1 MALYEI
7 NLKVYVNYDG
17 TLYNKGSKNVL
28 RPIYKLSNAVY
39 KLSLI
44 TPIAPTN
51 VLYASFQKA
60 DGTKTTQQLM
70 AYDGIEVVDG
80 NNWNVYTLNINNN
93 ITNVS
98 EKQRDNSLSFD
109 FNVSDGKST
118 PALLNTEPIV
128 VKCQY
133 SIIGQEVEVSQSDLD
148 QILASVMATLKNR
161 DKDKVFSV
169 AFLPSV
175 VEDETDDNYNV
186 GYVYLLNGK
195 YTAIT
200 EIPETPDPN
209 VAYLW
214 NGETRTTA
222 PILVKGK
229 YYRFKDSAWQ
239 ELVNYSQN
247 KGNIYR
253 AVKGGYAE
261 IARGIEY
268 INALMTDVENIKN
281 ALGDTSQIPSG
292 STITSLVL
300 QNVSDITK
308 LKNDVLDLGALIEQ
322 NQNQISTINQSI
334 ESINNQL
341 GSLSQRLTTSEND
354 IVSLTNS
361 LNQIG
366 SSVMENTESIASLQG
381 SKLNKDFSD
390 IAIGNTIADNDYVI
404 VNSGG
409 VSYKIVF
416 SKLKELIGSGGGVN
430 HYKGDFISYEALVQA
445 VPVGEPGDYA
455 FVNTDNELIMYIWD
469 SDDNTWK
476 ETTHGQYVS
485 TATFAEFQQGLITNG
500 TIVANTASNY
510 YTANGNKNIESEF
523 NTVNSSINQVKKA
536 AKGKLTATI
545 EIHPTDTV
553 LSDSDYALY
562 KQNPYGTTIVEVG
575 VDIDVCYRCYRCF
588 EDAFNLFIA
597 TGFISEGK
605 IEALYFESTS
615 PHTITR
621 QTTKLDVPS
630 DVRDAV
636 NHSISINITLD
647 SNNNP
652 SWTDSEKEKF
662 LNAIEV
668 GNLNRVGLSF
678 PYFGGIADVCATYNG
693 SFSFDD
699 ESKSY
704 IFSTSV
710 VPDVAL
716 EGNDFIPET
725 LAITVL
731 VNSDKTTK
739 LVFWETDLRHE
750 EREVK
755 TITDIDFN
763 AEPGQQG
770 LISSD
775 EASKITSAL
784 ASKSLVEIQVGNKL
798 YSFQSGRV
806 IGSDSVSVDN
816 IVYFCN
822 VEKTDTDVVVN
833 TLEIDTQN
841 LTYIIT
847 SKIIG
852 SGDNNGFI
860 DVTADFPTITSWNSK
875 TIADFLNSCYEKGYK
890 TVTFSFTIK
899 QLNYTFYSFCSTL
912 PSSFSRKPIWECLVT
927 NTPQISSGTGATFIA
942 LCDPASSY
950 DFGRFNF
957 KNVSDEKITFGTKTH
972 TSNIL
977 YEVAQT
983 SSSYSP
989 NAYTTRNSYLND
1001 MYTLAL
1007 NCPDT
1012 IISSNTELT
1021 SIDATA
1027 FKLARKIYLQVNNS
1041 QTINGKKLQT
1051 KGVELYANEMGT
1063 SKSQSQ
1069 TFTGGILRDADENEY
1084 EVSIRT
1090 PYTGTTTYTLHI
1102 IQKVVKITGLPETA
1116 TNGTFT
1122 DYEISTLQNGTK
1134 YIEFNKELYELND
1147 MQHVSGYLTFS
1158 HLGAENSK
1166 HMTKCITITISAKT
1180 WVLTTQEVMPVIA
1193 NPTGDAT
1200 ANLTKVQIGD
1210 VIYSI
1215 PSGGGGSTELMVSTT
1230 YANLVSLKTN
1240 SQLQKGVLYR
1250 ITDYT
1255 ATTSQPYTRETTNQF
1270 DILVRATS
1278 ENTLDENANAI
1289 LHSGDTYFANC
1300 KLENWVL
1307 KYCLTNDSSRF
1318 YWADTTGAG
1327 KGVVYYLRDEWG
1339 NEAPYD
1345 FKNIQFQLY
1354 KITACPNVPGLVGKY
1369 TFSTSNSSI
1378 TTDNTDSRWTYTF
1391 GAYVSSESKMY
1402 DMSVEQ
1408 SKWSNDEGG
1417 YNNTCENKIG
1427 EYHGPDHSY
1436 GPLVLNKTVFLY
1448 MDPEDNDYFPPQYNT
1463 IGANNYENVFNG
1475 YNCTNNVIGLDFT
1488 KNTLLGEAKHLHVGI
1503 GCYFL
1508 VSDSYMTNVKFK
1520 LNCTNIYLSNIVMS
1534 SCSFG
1539 VSCANNVFSGN
1550 GNAVTNFT
1558 LEDNCSNL
1566 SLTIPSGQTAPLSKV
1581 YVEAGTNG
1589 FLSSTVAKIDI
1600 YDSQMANN
1608 EAPITISR
1616 DTNDKLL
1623 LMWQSDGRTQ
1633 GCKTKSASSYTNWTA
1648 TDDSA
1653 KPYAT
1658 KEYVDSHSGSKEV
1671 ISKTITGV
1679 SDIANVTFTAEEWTK
1694 LKAGADLVFT
1704 YLTITFLTERVM
1716 NLLPNPLIQVDSI
1729 FYKLHQVN
1737 FASDTSATQEGYMFV
1752 AANSD
1757 GTAEVDK
1764 ILFLAIPI
1772 RYAYADIPVSNWY
1785 DSTEFSDYG
1794 YKLTLTYSGL
1804 SSQSI
1809 VDVYFSATDASSGN
1823 FAPFVTITT
1832 DEFTIYAKN
1841 KPTSAISFDV
1851 LITINYNN

>member
-80 NNWNVYTLNINNN
+80 NNWNVYTLNINNS

-98 EKQRDNSLSFD
+98 ERQRDNSLSFD
-109 FNVSDGKST
+109 FNVSDGNST

-169 AFLPSV
+169 TFLPSV

-222 PILVKGK
+222 PILVNGK

-268 INALMTDVENIKN
+268 INTLMTDVTNIKN

-292 STITSLVL
+292 STITALVL
-300 QNVSDITK
+300 QNVSDITQ
-308 LKNDVLDLGALIEQ
+308 LKNDVLDLGSLVEQ
-322 NQNQISTINQSI
+322 NQNQINTINQSI
-334 ESINNQL
+334 ESINNEL
-341 GSLSQRLTTSEND
+341 GSLTQRLTTAEND
-354 IVSLTNS
+354 IVTLTNS

-381 SKLNKDFSD
+381 AKLNKDFSN
-390 IAIGNTIADNDYVI
+390 IAIGNTIADNDYVV

-409 VSYKIVF
+409 VSYKILF
-416 SKLKELIGSGGGVN
+416 SKLKELIGGGGGVN

-455 FVNTDNELIMYIWD
+455 FVNTENELVMYIWD

-523 NTVNSSINQVKKA
+523 STVNSSINQVKEDV
-536 AKGKLTATI
+536 KGKLTTTI
-545 EIHPTDTV
+545 NIQPTDTI
-553 LSDSDYALY
+553 LSDSDYELY
-562 KQNPYGTTIVEVG
+562 KQNPYGTTIVESGAGINVS
-575 VDIDVCYRCYRCF
+575 YRCY
-588 EDAFNLFIA
+588 EDLNNIFLAIQFLSDN
-597 TGFISEGK
+597 GYVEG
-605 IEALYFESTS
+605 IIIDNSS

-621 QTTKLDVPS
+621 QIIKLDVPS
-630 DVRDAV
+630 DVRNTI
-636 NHSISINITLD
+636 NHSISVSVTLD
-647 SNNNP
+647 NNNNP

-678 PYFGGIADVCATYNG
+678 NYFGGIAEVCATYNG
-693 SFSFDD
+693 AFTLTGDSLV
-699 ESKSY
+699 Y

-710 VPDVAL
+710 VPDVTF
-716 EGNDFIPET
+716 EGDDFIPTT
-725 LAITVL
+725 LAIVVL
-731 VNSDKTTK
+731 VNSDNSTHLT
-739 LVFWETDLRHE
+739 FFETELRYE

-755 TITDIDFN
+755 TIIDIDFN

-775 EASKITSAL
+775 KASEISNAL
-784 ASKSLVEIQVGNKL
+784 LSKSLVEIQVGKKL

-806 IGSDSVSVDN
+806 IGSGSVSVDN
-816 IVYFCN
+816 VVYFSN
-822 VEKTDTDVVVN
+822 VEKTDTDVIVN

-847 SKIIG
+847 SNVIPKDGGFVDISSLIP
-852 SGDNNGFI
+852 SGVNIATSNSALATLLNSAYDAGYTKVYAEQESSKSSFYAFASKPTTDGYKANWQGFFFYNETDTRNYECYFSYQYKTGTFNNNQITFLSSDRKRLTFMQGLLPSQSGNWYNAIMETTQISPTGGATSLSYMYLDMFGTGF
-860 DVTADFPTITSWNSK
+860 TLPTITSAK
-875 TIADFLNSCYEKGYK
+875 QTISISALAQIYK
-890 TVTFSFTIK
+890 
-899 QLNYTFYSFCSTL
+899 N
-912 PSSFSRKPIWECLVT
+912 RKIVAVC
-927 NTPQISSGTGATFIA
+927 
-942 LCDPASSY
+942 
-950 DFGRFNF
+950 
-957 KNVSDEKITFGTKTH
+957 KNVAVGTH
-972 TSNIL
+972 T
-977 YEVAQT
+977 
-983 SSSYSP
+983 
-989 NAYTTRNSYLND
+989 
-1001 MYTLAL
+1001 
-1007 NCPDT
+1007 
-1012 IISSNTELT
+1012 IS
-1021 SIDATA
+1021 
-1027 FKLARKIYLQVNNS
+1027 
-1041 QTINGKKLQT
+1041 TINT
-1051 KGVELYANEMGT
+1051 TLYGT
-1063 SKSQSQ
+1063 AGFENNGSMSYFSK
-1069 TFTGGILRDADENEY
+1069 FVGGPIVDEIGNEY
-1084 EVSIRT
+1084 DLEIEN
-1090 PYTGTTTYTLHI
+1090 TGTLSSQQLELRC
-1102 IQKVVKITGLPETA
+1102 IQRSIKITGLPDTA

-1134 YIEFNKELYELND
+1134 YIEFNNELYELND
-1147 MQHVSGYLTFS
+1147 KQHISGYLTFS

-1166 HMTKCITITISAKT
+1166 HMTKCITVTISAKT

-1255 ATTSQPYTRETTNQF
+1255 ATTSQPYTRETINQF

-1318 YWADTTGAG
+1318 YWADTSSG

-1345 FKNIQFQLY
+1345 FKNIQFELY

-1369 TFSTSNSSI
+1369 TFSTDNAAI
-1378 TTDNTDSRWTYTF
+1378 TTNNTDNLWTYTF
-1391 GAYVSSESKMY
+1391 GAYVTSETKMY

-1408 SKWSNDEGG
+1408 SKWGNDEGG

-1436 GPLVLNKTVFLY
+1436 GPLVLNKTAFLY
-1448 MDPEDNDYFPPQYNT
+1448 MDPEADDFFPPQYNT

-1475 YNCTNNVIGLDFT
+1475 YNCMNNIVGIDFT
-1488 KNTLLGEAKHLHVGI
+1488 RNTLLGQTTHLHVGI
-1503 GCYFL
+1503 GCYYL
-1508 VSDSYMTNVKFK
+1508 VSDSYMLDVKFK
-1520 LNCTNIYLSNIVMS
+1520 LSCSNIYLSNIVMS

-1550 GNAVTNFT
+1550 GNAVSDFT

-1566 SLTIPSGQTAPLSKV
+1566 SLTIPSGQNGPISRV
-1581 YVEAGTNG
+1581 YVEAGTSG
-1589 FLSSTVAKIDI
+1589 FLSSAIAKVDI
-1600 YDSQMANN
+1600 YDSQMVNN

-1616 DTNDKLL
+1616 DTNDNL
-1623 LMWQSDGRTQ
+1623 LMLWQSDGRTQ
-1633 GCKTKSASSYTNWTA
+1633 GCKTKSVSSYTNWTA

-1671 ISKTITGV
+1671 ISKAITSV
-1679 SDIANVTFTAEEWTK
+1679 QSIRDVTFTAEEWTK

-1704 YLTITFLTERVM
+1704 YLTITYLTERVM
-1716 NLLPNPLIQVDSI
+1716 NLLPNPLVNNDNIVYKVHNVD
-1729 FYKLHQVN
+1729 
-1737 FASDTSATQEGYMFV
+1737 FANNHDAVFEGYV
-1752 AANSD
+1752 YTAQNSD
-1757 GTAEVDK
+1757 GTAGVTQL
-1764 ILFLAIPI
+1764 LFLATPI
-1772 RYAYADIPVSNWY
+1772 RYGYDTIPVDAWVE
-1785 DSTEFSDYG
+1785 STEASGYG
-1794 YKLTLTYSGL
+1794 YSLTLDFPGL
-1804 SSQSI
+1804 TSI
-1809 VDVYFSATDASSGN
+1809 STVDVYFSIADASSGN
-1823 FAPFVTITT
+1823 FAPFVKTS
-1832 DEFTIYAKN
+1832 DNQFTIYAKT
-1841 KPTSAISFDV
+1841 KPTTMMEFDV
-1851 LITINYNN
+1851 IVNLTTV

>member
-60 DGTKTTQQLM
+60 DGTKITQQLM

-268 INALMTDVENIKN
+268 INSLMTDVENIKN

-292 STITSLVL
+292 STIIALVL

-334 ESINNQL
+334 ENINNQL
-341 GSLSQRLTTSEND
+341 GSLSQRLTTAEND

-523 NTVNSSINQVKKA
+523 NTVNSSINQVKEGV
-536 AKGKLTATI
+536 KGKLTATI
-545 EIHPTDTV
+545 NIQPTDTV

-562 KQNPYGTTIVEVG
+562 KQNPYGTTINEI
-575 VDIDVCYRCYRCF
+575 IDNVSYTYKCGDSRS
-588 EDAFNLFIA
+588 NLFVTSMDVYGKERKI
-597 TGFISEGK
+597 TTLSIS
-605 IEALYFESTS
+605 SDS

-621 QTTKLDVPS
+621 ESAVIDEPPS
-630 DVRDAV
+630 FY
-636 NHSISINITLD
+636 NSNTHSIAININEDDNGNLTLSD
-647 SNNNP
+647 E
-652 SWTDSEKEKF
+652 EKAKF
-662 LNAIEV
+662 LQAIEI
-668 GNLNRVGLSF
+668 GNLNRVVIVVSSVYQLYYAGTIPGDSEQVFTFSAPLIIDFAIEQTIEVETPPNLISIMLIVNENNQITIVGSGDEVISRQHSLF
-678 PYFGGIADVCATYNG
+678 YKFDVGILNDSGTLNDEIIKPLNSAYDNMYATILIKETISASGTTYRWYSLQKYEYNIHNG
-693 SFSFDD
+693 SSEHHYIFINTLVNNDTKEITTLDLWENGEYTRTTTKLD
-699 ESKSY
+699 EVGFVDISSLIPSGVNIESSGVGLANLLDGAYDKGYTKVYAEQESSKSSFYAFASKPTTDGYKASWQGFFFYNESANSTYCCYFSYQYKPRPFAEDQITYMSSDRKKIMFTQSFTPTQSGNWICGIQESTQTKAHGGHLNLSNWY
-704 IFSTSV
+704 I
-710 VPDVAL
+710 DIY
-716 EGNDFIPET
+716 GNDFT
-725 LAITVL
+725 L
-731 VNSDKTTK
+731 
-739 LVFWETDLRHE
+739 
-750 EREVK
+750 
-755 TITDIDFN
+755 
-763 AEPGQQG
+763 
-770 LISSD
+770 
-775 EASKITSAL
+775 
-784 ASKSLVEIQVGNKL
+784 
-798 YSFQSGRV
+798 
-806 IGSDSVSVDN
+806 
-816 IVYFCN
+816 
-822 VEKTDTDVVVN
+822 
-833 TLEIDTQN
+833 
-841 LTYIIT
+841 
-847 SKIIG
+847 
-852 SGDNNGFI
+852 
-860 DVTADFPTITSWNSK
+860 PTITSAK
-875 TIADFLNSCYEKGYK
+875 QTISISALAQIYK
-890 TVTFSFTIK
+890 NRKILAVCKNTAVGTHTI
-899 QLNYTFYSFCSTL
+899 ST
-912 PSSFSRKPIWECLVT
+912 T
-927 NTPQISSGTGATFIA
+927 NTTLYGTTG
-942 LCDPASSY
+942 LLNNNGMSY
-950 DFGRFNF
+950 FSKFVGGPI
-957 KNVSDEKITFGTKTH
+957 VDEVG
-972 TSNIL
+972 
-977 YEVAQT
+977 
-983 SSSYSP
+983 
-989 NAYTTRNSYLND
+989 
-1001 MYTLAL
+1001 
-1007 NCPDT
+1007 
-1012 IISSNTELT
+1012 
-1021 SIDATA
+1021 
-1027 FKLARKIYLQVNNS
+1027 
-1041 QTINGKKLQT
+1041 
-1051 KGVELYANEMGT
+1051 
-1063 SKSQSQ
+1063 
-1069 TFTGGILRDADENEY
+1069 NEY
-1084 EVSIRT
+1084 DLEIENVGSLSSQQLELRC
-1090 PYTGTTTYTLHI
+1090 
-1102 IQKVVKITGLPETA
+1102 IQRVVKITGLPETA

-1448 MDPEDNDYFPPQYNT
+1448 TEPEDADYFPPQYNT

-1475 YNCTNNVIGLDFT
+1475 YNCANNIIGLDFT
-1488 KNTLLGEAKHLHVGI
+1488 KNTLLGEPKHLHVGI

-1520 LNCTNIYLSNIVMS
+1520 LNCTNIYISNIVMS

-1671 ISKTITGV
+1671 ISKGITGA

-1704 YLTITFLTERVM
+1704 YSTVTYLAERVM
-1716 NLLPNPLIQVDSI
+1716 NLLPNPLAQVDNI

-1737 FASDTSATQEGYMFV
+1737 FAEDTDRAYEGYIYI
-1752 AANSD
+1752 AQNSD
-1757 GTAEVDK
+1757 GTAGVTK
-1764 ILFLAIPI
+1764 MVFLATPL
-1772 RYAYADIPVSNWY
+1772 RYSYSAISIDSWVE
-1785 DSTEFSDYG
+1785 STEVSGYG
-1794 YKLTLTYSGL
+1794 YSLTLDYSGITT
-1804 SSQSI
+1804 QTF
-1809 VDVYFSATDASSGN
+1809 VDVYFSIADANSGN
-1823 FAPFVTITT
+1823 FAPFVKTSV
-1832 DEFTIYAKN
+1832 DQFTIYAKA

-1851 LITINYNN
+1851 IINF

>member
-17 TLYNKGSKNVL
+17 TLYNKGSKNIL

-80 NNWNVYTLNINNN
+80 NNWNVYTLNINNS

-109 FNVSDGKST
+109 FNVSDGNSA

-200 EIPETPDPN
+200 EIPETPDSN

-222 PILVKGK
+222 PILVNGK

-268 INALMTDVENIKN
+268 INAIMTDVENIKN
-281 ALGDTSQIPSG
+281 ALGNTSQIPSG

-308 LKNDVLDLGALIEQ
+308 LKNDVLDLGSLVEQ

-334 ESINNQL
+334 ESINNQV
-341 GSLSQRLTTSEND
+341 GSLSQRLTTAEND
-354 IVSLTNS
+354 IISLTNS

-366 SSVMENTESIASLQG
+366 SSVMANSDNIASLQG

-430 HYKGDFISYEALVQA
+430 HYKGDFISYQALVQA

-455 FVNTDNELIMYIWD
+455 FVNTDNELVMYIWD

-510 YTANGNKNIESEF
+510 YTTNGNKNIESEF
-523 NTVNSSINQVKKA
+523 NTVNSSINQVKEGVN
-536 AKGKLTATI
+536 GKLTATI
-545 EIHPTDTV
+545 NIQPTDTV

-562 KQNPYGTTIVEVG
+562 KQNPYGTTIVEL
-575 VDIDVCYRCYRCF
+575 DIDSDICYRCF
-588 EDAFNLFIA
+588 EDANNAFIA
-597 TGFISEGK
+597 TTFISDGY
-605 IEALYFESTS
+605 IQWITINSSS

-621 QTTKLDVPS
+621 QTIKLDVPS
-630 DVRDAV
+630 DVRDTV
-636 NHSISINITLD
+636 NHSISIKITLD

-652 SWTDSEKEKF
+652 SWTYSEKEKF

-678 PYFGGIADVCATYNG
+678 SYYGGVADVCATYNG
-693 SFSFDD
+693 VFSLGK
-699 ESKSY
+699 SMSY

-710 VPDVAL
+710 IPDVL
-716 EGNDFIPET
+716 LDGDDYFPIT
-725 LAITVL
+725 LAIVVL

-739 LVFWETDLRHE
+739 LTFFETNLRHA

-755 TITDIDFN
+755 TIIDINFS

-770 LISSD
+770 IISSD

-784 ASKSLVEIQVGNKL
+784 LSKSLVEIQVGNKL

-806 IGSDSVSVDN
+806 IQGAGSVSLND
-816 IVYFCN
+816 IIYFSN
-822 VEKTDTDVVVN
+822 VEKTDTDVIIN
-833 TLEIDTQN
+833 TLKIDTQN

-860 DVTADFPTITSWNSK
+860 DVTNEVPTNLTSWDNQKISN
-875 TIADFLNSCYEKGYK
+875 FLTSCYEKGYK
-890 TVTFSFTIK
+890 EITFSFQSSALKYNFYCTCSGSLFDETKKACWNILVITSSNTNYYQSFIGFCNPNTSNASGQIYLKDIK
-899 QLNYTFYSFCSTL
+899 GTNYKFSEGYSARSLCE
-912 PSSFSRKPIWECLVT
+912 II
-927 NTPQISSGTGATFIA
+927 ISSQIYA
-942 LCDPASSY
+942 
-950 DFGRFNF
+950 
-957 KNVSDEKITFGTKTH
+957 
-972 TSNIL
+972 
-977 YEVAQT
+977 
-983 SSSYSP
+983 P
-989 NAYTTRNSYLND
+989 NAETITSYRGND
-1001 MYTLAL
+1001 MYTLTL
-1007 NCPDT
+1007 NCPDA
-1012 IISSNTELT
+1012 IISANTELT
-1021 SIDATA
+1021 SIEDTA

-1041 QTINGKKLQT
+1041 QTINGKKFQT

-1084 EVSIRT
+1084 EVSIRK

-1102 IQKVVKITGLPETA
+1102 IQKVVKITGLPENA

-1147 MQHVSGYLTFS
+1147 MQYVSGYLTFS

-1166 HMTKCITITISAKT
+1166 HMTKCITINISAKT
-1180 WVLTTQEVMPVIA
+1180 WVLTIQEVIPVIA

-1210 VIYSI
+1210 VVYSI

-1255 ATTSQPYTRETTNQF
+1255 ATTSQPYTKEANNQF

-1378 TTDNTDSRWTYTF
+1378 TTDNTDSLWTYTF

-1448 MDPEDNDYFPPQYNT
+1448 MDPENADYFPPQYNT
-1463 IGANNYENVFNG
+1463 IGANNYDNVFNG

-1488 KNTLLGEAKHLHVGI
+1488 KNTLLGHSGHLHVGI

-1508 VSDSYMTNVKFK
+1508 VSDSYMINVKFK
-1520 LNCTNIYLSNIVMS
+1520 LNCSNIYLSNIVMS

-1581 YVEAGTNG
+1581 YVEEGTNG
-1589 FLSSTVAKIDI
+1589 FLSSAVAKIDI
-1600 YDSQMANN
+1600 YDSQMVNN

-1616 DTNDKLL
+1616 DSNDKLL
-1623 LMWQSDGRTQ
+1623 MLWQSDGRTQ
-1633 GCKTKSASSYTNWTA
+1633 GCKTKSVSSYTNWTTA
-1648 TDDSA
+1648 DDSA

-1658 KEYVDSHSGSKEV
+1658 KEYVDNLI
-1671 ISKTITGV
+1671 IS
-1679 SDIANVTFTAEEWTK
+1679 S
-1694 LKAGADLVFT
+1694 L
-1704 YLTITFLTERVM
+1704 
-1716 NLLPNPLIQVDSI
+1716 
-1729 FYKLHQVN
+1729 
-1737 FASDTSATQEGYMFV
+1737 QE
-1752 AANSD
+1752 
-1757 GTAEVDK
+1757 
-1764 ILFLAIPI
+1764 
-1772 RYAYADIPVSNWY
+1772 
-1785 DSTEFSDYG
+1785 DY
-1794 YKLTLTYSGL
+1794 
-1804 SSQSI
+1804 
-1809 VDVYFSATDASSGN
+1809 
-1823 FAPFVTITT
+1823 
-1832 DEFTIYAKN
+1832 
-1841 KPTSAISFDV
+1841 
-1851 LITINYNN
+1851 

>member
-222 PILVKGK
+222 PILVNGK

-268 INALMTDVENIKN
+268 INSIMNDVENIKN
-281 ALGDTSQIPSG
+281 ALGNTSQIPSG

-300 QNVSDITK
+300 QNVNDITK
-308 LKNDVLDLGALIEQ
+308 LKNDVLDLGSLVEQ

-341 GSLSQRLTTSEND
+341 GSLSQRLTTAEND
-354 IVSLTNS
+354 IISLTNS

-366 SSVMENTESIASLQG
+366 SSVMANSDNIASLQG

-409 VSYKIVF
+409 VSYKIIF

-430 HYKGDFISYEALVQA
+430 HYKGDFISYQALVQA

-455 FVNTDNELIMYIWD
+455 FVNTDNELVMYIWD

-523 NTVNSSINQVKKA
+523 ANVRTSLQETTAKIPTNLVDGNAENIGINLTDGSGISIGQGFGFGKINDQNILVNGNNTYGGFYLMEEINLSQYVLVNLEDQSKWKDIESKIIPYFRKENVMDDTSGTLDTYEYDGAKQSGCLLTLLDDAYWLTSRDYNSSTQVGKYTFRSIKLNYSGIDQPSIVFTIDFSV
-536 AKGKLTATI
+536 KGKATLTNVTTPSIYVNLPYSITITPADATSGTLTENNYRSLSYNSSCLI
-545 EIHPTDTV
+545 KLNNEYYYLCSNGKIDDTLVYANIDYENTKKVNKFIVITKSTRAWVLIQTEDAPT
-553 LSDSDYALY
+553 S
-562 KQNPYGTTIVEVG
+562 QGF
-575 VDIDVCYRCYRCF
+575 VDISSLIPND
-588 EDAFNLFIA
+588 EN
-597 TGFISEGK
+597 
-605 IEALYFESTS
+605 IESS
-615 PHTITR
+615 
-621 QTTKLDVPS
+621 
-630 DVRDAV
+630 
-636 NHSISINITLD
+636 NITLANLLD
-647 SNNNP
+647 SAYDKGYTKVYAEQESSKSSFYAFASKP
-652 SWTDSEKEKF
+652 TIVGYKASWQGFFFYHENDYSNYCCYFSYKYKPRPFAEDQITYMSSDRKKIMFQQTFPPTQSGSWICGIQESTQTKAHGGY
-662 LNAIEV
+662 L
-668 GNLNRVGLSF
+668 GLSNW
-678 PYFGGIADVCATYNG
+678 YIDIYGN
-693 SFSFDD
+693 SF
-699 ESKSY
+699 
-704 IFSTSV
+704 
-710 VPDVAL
+710 
-716 EGNDFIPET
+716 T
-725 LAITVL
+725 L
-731 VNSDKTTK
+731 
-739 LVFWETDLRHE
+739 
-750 EREVK
+750 
-755 TITDIDFN
+755 
-763 AEPGQQG
+763 
-770 LISSD
+770 
-775 EASKITSAL
+775 
-784 ASKSLVEIQVGNKL
+784 
-798 YSFQSGRV
+798 
-806 IGSDSVSVDN
+806 
-816 IVYFCN
+816 
-822 VEKTDTDVVVN
+822 
-833 TLEIDTQN
+833 
-841 LTYIIT
+841 
-847 SKIIG
+847 
-852 SGDNNGFI
+852 
-860 DVTADFPTITSWNSK
+860 PTITSAK
-875 TIADFLNSCYEKGYK
+875 QTISISDLAQIFKNRKILAVCKNVAVGTHTISTTNTTLYGTTGILNSNGMSY
-890 TVTFSFTIK
+890 FSKFVGG
-899 QLNYTFYSFCSTL
+899 
-912 PSSFSRKPIWECLVT
+912 PIV
-927 NTPQISSGTGATFIA
+927 
-942 LCDPASSY
+942 
-950 DFGRFNF
+950 
-957 KNVSDEKITFGTKTH
+957 DEVG
-972 TSNIL
+972 
-977 YEVAQT
+977 
-983 SSSYSP
+983 
-989 NAYTTRNSYLND
+989 
-1001 MYTLAL
+1001 
-1007 NCPDT
+1007 
-1012 IISSNTELT
+1012 
-1021 SIDATA
+1021 
-1027 FKLARKIYLQVNNS
+1027 
-1041 QTINGKKLQT
+1041 
-1051 KGVELYANEMGT
+1051 
-1063 SKSQSQ
+1063 
-1069 TFTGGILRDADENEY
+1069 NEY
-1084 EVSIRT
+1084 DLEIENVGSLSSQQLELRCIQRT
-1090 PYTGTTTYTLHI
+1090 
-1102 IQKVVKITGLPETA
+1102 VKITGLPETA

-1147 MQHVSGYLTFS
+1147 MKHISGYLTFS

-1166 HMTKCITITISAKT
+1166 HMTKCITINISAKT
-1180 WVLTTQEVMPVIA
+1180 WVLTTQEVIHVIA

-1210 VIYSI
+1210 VVYSI

-1255 ATTSQPYTRETTNQF
+1255 ATTSQPYTKEANNQF

-1318 YWADTTGAG
+1318 YWADTTDAG
-1327 KGVVYYLRDEWG
+1327 KGVIYYLRDEWG

-1378 TTDNTDSRWTYTF
+1378 TTNSTDSLWTYTF
-1391 GAYVSSESKMY
+1391 GAYVSSETKMY

-1408 SKWSNDEGG
+1408 SKWGNDEGG

-1448 MDPEDNDYFPPQYNT
+1448 MDPENADYFPPQYNT

-1488 KNTLLGEAKHLHVGI
+1488 KNTLLGQSGHLHVGI

-1508 VSDSYMTNVKFK
+1508 VSDSYMINVKFK
-1520 LNCTNIYLSNIVMS
+1520 LNCSNIYLSNIVMS

-1581 YVEAGTNG
+1581 YVEEGTNG
-1589 FLSSTVAKIDI
+1589 FLSSAVAKIDI
-1600 YDSQMANN
+1600 YDSQMVNN

-1616 DTNDKLL
+1616 DSNDKLL
-1623 LMWQSDGRTQ
+1623 MLWQSDGRTQ
-1633 GCKTKSASSYTNWTA
+1633 GCKTKSVSSYTNWTT

-1658 KEYVDSHSGSKEV
+1658 KEYVDSHLVYDTNETIDFTSIYTEVLSGGNNSGKIRPFTNSDTLLSTEAIKAIIDGNYTQYSFNAKVGQKIMKAYMQLNYFIQSTPTLYYTFKGRITIPDPSGS
-1671 ISKTITGV
+1671 
-1679 SDIANVTFTAEEWTK
+1679 TAW
-1694 LKAGADLVFT
+1694 
-1704 YLTITFLTERVM
+1704 
-1716 NLLPNPLIQVDSI
+1716 
-1729 FYKLHQVN
+1729 
-1737 FASDTSATQEGYMFV
+1737 
-1752 AANSD
+1752 
-1757 GTAEVDK
+1757 
-1764 ILFLAIPI
+1764 
-1772 RYAYADIPVSNWY
+1772 ADIEVQMQIKKEGNA
-1785 DSTEFSDYG
+1785 YG
-1794 YKLTLTYSGL
+1794 NVPGVGYFRMTR
-1804 SSQSI
+1804 
-1809 VDVYFSATDASSGN
+1809 VDV
-1823 FAPFVTITT
+1823 VTS
-1832 DEFTIYAKN
+1832 N
-1841 KPTSAISFDV
+1841 
-1851 LITINYNN
+1851 

>member
-80 NNWNVYTLNINNN
+80 NNWNVYTLNINNS

-214 NGETRTTA
+214 NGETRTTT
-222 PILVKGK
+222 PILVNGK

-268 INALMTDVENIKN
+268 INSLMNDVENIKS
-281 ALGDTSQIPSG
+281 ALGNTSQIPSG

-300 QNVSDITK
+300 QNVNDITK
-308 LKNDVLDLGALIEQ
+308 LKNDVLDLGSLVEQ

-341 GSLSQRLTTSEND
+341 GSLSQRLTTAEND
-354 IVSLTNS
+354 IISLTNS

-366 SSVMENTESIASLQG
+366 SSVMANADNIASLQG

-409 VSYKIVF
+409 VSYKIIF

-430 HYKGDFISYEALVQA
+430 HYKGDFISYQALVQA

-455 FVNTDNELIMYIWD
+455 FVNTDNELVMYIWD

-523 NTVNSSINQVKKA
+523 ANVRTSIQETT
-536 AKGKLTATI
+536 AKI
-545 EIHPTDTV
+545 PTY
-553 LSDSDYALY
+553 LSDG
-562 KQNPYGTTIVEVG
+562 N
-575 VDIDVCYRCYRCF
+575 
-588 EDAFNLFIA
+588 
-597 TGFISEGK
+597 
-605 IEALYFESTS
+605 
-615 PHTITR
+615 
-621 QTTKLDVPS
+621 
-630 DVRDAV
+630 
-636 NHSISINITLD
+636 
-647 SNNNP
+647 SNN
-652 SWTDSEKEKF
+652 
-662 LNAIEV
+662 V
-668 GNLNRVGLSF
+668 G
-678 PYFGGIADVCATYNG
+678 I
-693 SFSFDD
+693 
-699 ESKSY
+699 
-704 IFSTSV
+704 
-710 VPDVAL
+710 
-716 EGNDFIPET
+716 
-725 LAITVL
+725 
-731 VNSDKTTK
+731 
-739 LVFWETDLRHE
+739 
-750 EREVK
+750 
-755 TITDIDFN
+755 
-763 AEPGQQG
+763 
-770 LISSD
+770 
-775 EASKITSAL
+775 
-784 ASKSLVEIQVGNKL
+784 
-798 YSFQSGRV
+798 
-806 IGSDSVSVDN
+806 
-816 IVYFCN
+816 
-822 VEKTDTDVVVN
+822 
-833 TLEIDTQN
+833 N
-841 LTYIIT
+841 LT
-847 SKIIG
+847 
-852 SGDNNGFI
+852 DNNGNPIGQGFGFGTINDQNILINGDDTYGGFSLMEEINLANLTESECVSESNRNRVTQEVSKYFRSNAVINNETEIYSYDANKERGCILTTKNYSFTLKSREYNASTKIGTYTFQTYSTSEDQLLRHVLVFTIDFSVAHTLTITNATNQTYASYFPDSLLLTPADATSGTLTTADYFRLNRSDAKFI
-860 DVTADFPTITSWNSK
+860 KLNNEYYYLCSNGKIDDTLVYANIDYENTKKVNKFIVITKSTRAWVLIQTEDAPTSEGFVDVTSEVPTDLTAWDGEKISN
-875 TIADFLNSCYEKGYK
+875 FLNSCYEKKYK
-890 TVTFSFTIK
+890 TITFSFSGSYAKYTLYCMSSTPIKEGGKACWNLFVIRETTYNQKYSYIGFYNPDAITIDGK
-899 QLNYTFYSFCSTL
+899 FYLINITDNTYVPTNDMR
-912 PSSFSRKPIWECLVT
+912 PSSLFEILKGVIRYAPD
-927 NTPQISSGTGATFIA
+927 SST
-942 LCDPASSY
+942 
-950 DFGRFNF
+950 
-957 KNVSDEKITFGTKTH
+957 
-972 TSNIL
+972 TSA
-977 YEVAQT
+977 VFA
-983 SSSYSP
+983 
-989 NAYTTRNSYLND
+989 ND

-1021 SIDATA
+1021 SIEDKA

-1041 QTINGKKLQT
+1041 QTINGKAFQT

-1063 SKSQSQ
+1063 SKSKSQ

-1166 HMTKCITITISAKT
+1166 HMTKCITINISAKT
-1180 WVLTTQEVMPVIA
+1180 WVLTTQEVIPVIA

-1210 VIYSI
+1210 VVYSI

-1255 ATTSQPYTRETTNQF
+1255 ATTSQPYTKEANNQF

-1318 YWADTTGAG
+1318 YWADITDAG
-1327 KGVVYYLRDEWG
+1327 KGVIYYLRDEWG

-1378 TTDNTDSRWTYTF
+1378 TTDNTDSLWTYTF
-1391 GAYVSSESKMY
+1391 GAYVSSETKMY

-1408 SKWSNDEGG
+1408 SKWGNDEGG

-1448 MDPEDNDYFPPQYNT
+1448 MNPENADYFPPQYNT

-1488 KNTLLGEAKHLHVGI
+1488 KNTLLGESGHLHVGI

-1508 VSDSYMTNVKFK
+1508 VSDSYMSNVKFK
-1520 LNCTNIYLSNIVMS
+1520 LNCSNIYLSNIVMS
-1534 SCSFG
+1534 SCSLG
-1539 VSCANNVFSGN
+1539 VSCANNVFSGS

-1581 YVEAGTNG
+1581 YVEEGTNG
-1589 FLSSTVAKIDI
+1589 FLSSAVAKIDI
-1600 YDSQMANN
+1600 YDSQMVNN

-1616 DTNDKLL
+1616 DSNDKLL
-1623 LMWQSDGRTQ
+1623 MLWQSDGRTQ
-1633 GCKTKSASSYTNWTA
+1633 GCKTKSVSSYTNWTTA
-1648 TDDSA
+1648 DDSA

-1658 KEYVDSHSGSKEV
+1658 KEYVDSHLDSNLPV
-1671 ISKTITGV
+1671 ITGTY
-1679 SDIANVTFTAEEWTK
+1679 SAEDGW
-1694 LKAGADLVFT
+1694 
-1704 YLTITFLTERVM
+1704 ITFDKQPAARASGGTAYTIAIMSTLLGTTAMTMPIHLADVFDSRIYGATAIGKISIGGSIQVVSLTPYMIQDASIGWTLSFSAVILTGAQAGTEIKDQLM
-1716 NLLPNPLIQVDSI
+1716 PTLTTIQLIQI
-1729 FYKLHQVN
+1729 
-1737 FASDTSATQEGYMFV
+1737 A
-1752 AANSD
+1752 
-1757 GTAEVDK
+1757 
-1764 ILFLAIPI
+1764 
-1772 RYAYADIPVSNWY
+1772 
-1785 DSTEFSDYG
+1785 
-1794 YKLTLTYSGL
+1794 
-1804 SSQSI
+1804 
-1809 VDVYFSATDASSGN
+1809 
-1823 FAPFVTITT
+1823 
-1832 DEFTIYAKN
+1832 
-1841 KPTSAISFDV
+1841 
-1851 LITINYNN
+1851 

>member
-80 NNWNVYTLNINNN
+80 NNWNVYTLNINNS

-214 NGETRTTA
+214 NGETRTTT
-222 PILVKGK
+222 PILVNGK

-281 ALGDTSQIPSG
+281 ALGNTSQIPSG

-308 LKNDVLDLGALIEQ
+308 LKNDVLDLGSLVEQ

-341 GSLSQRLTTSEND
+341 GSLSQRLTTAEND
-354 IVSLTNS
+354 IISLTNS

-366 SSVMENTESIASLQG
+366 SSVMANADNIASLQG

-409 VSYKIVF
+409 VSYKIIF

-430 HYKGDFISYEALVQA
+430 HYKGDFISYQALVQA

-455 FVNTDNELIMYIWD
+455 FVNTDNELVMYIWD

-523 NTVNSSINQVKKA
+523 NTVNSSINQVKDGVN
-536 AKGKLTATI
+536 GKLTATI
-545 EIHPTDTV
+545 NIQPTDTV

-562 KQNPYGTTIVEVG
+562 KQNPYGTTIVELD
-575 VDIDVCYRCYRCF
+575 VDSDVCYRCF
-588 EDAFNLFIA
+588 EGSNNA
-597 TGFISEGK
+597 FISTSFISDGYIK
-605 IEALYFESTS
+605 WITIDPSS

-621 QTTKLDVPS
+621 QTIKLDVPS
-630 DVRDAV
+630 DVRDTV
-636 NHSISINITLD
+636 NRSISIKITLD

-678 PYFGGIADVCATYNG
+678 PYYGGVADVCATYNG
-693 SFSFDD
+693 SFSLDS
-699 ESKSY
+699 ESQAF
-704 IFSTSV
+704 IFSTAV
-710 VPDVAL
+710 IPDIL
-716 EGNDFIPET
+716 LDGDYYSPIS

-731 VNSDKTTK
+731 VNSDKTTR
-739 LVFWETDLRHE
+739 LTFFETNLRHE

-755 TITDIDFN
+755 TIIDINFN
-763 AEPGQQG
+763 ASPGQQG
-770 LISSD
+770 TISSD
-775 EASKITSAL
+775 EASKITSAIG
-784 ASKSLVEIQVGNKL
+784 SRSLVEIQVGNKL
-798 YSFQSGRV
+798 YSFQSGRD
-806 IGSDSVSVDN
+806 IQGSGSVSIDN
-816 IVYFCN
+816 IVYFSN
-822 VEKTDTDVVVN
+822 IEKTDTDVIIN

-860 DVTADFPTITSWNSK
+860 DVTNEVPTDLTSWDGEKISN
-875 TIADFLNSCYEKGYK
+875 FLNSCYEKKYK
-890 TVTFSFTIK
+890 IITFSFSGSYAKYTLYCMSSTQIKEGGKACWNLFVIRETTYNKKYSYIGFYNPDAITIDGK
-899 QLNYTFYSFCSTL
+899 FYLIDMTTNTYVPTNDIH
-912 PSSFSRKPIWECLVT
+912 PSSLFEILKGEIRYAPD
-927 NTPQISSGTGATFIA
+927 SS
-942 LCDPASSY
+942 
-950 DFGRFNF
+950 
-957 KNVSDEKITFGTKTH
+957 KNMAVF
-972 TSNIL
+972 
-977 YEVAQT
+977 A
-983 SSSYSP
+983 
-989 NAYTTRNSYLND
+989 ND
-1001 MYTLAL
+1001 MYTLTL
-1007 NCPDT
+1007 NCPDA
-1012 IISSNTELT
+1012 IISANTELT
-1021 SIDATA
+1021 SIEDTA

-1041 QTINGKKLQT
+1041 QTINGKAFQT

-1102 IQKVVKITGLPETA
+1102 IQKVVKITGLSETA

-1147 MQHVSGYLTFS
+1147 MQHVNGYLTFS
-1158 HLGAENSK
+1158 HLGVENSK
-1166 HMTKCITITISAKT
+1166 HITKCITINISAKT
-1180 WVLTTQEVMPVIA
+1180 WVLTTQEVIPVIA

-1255 ATTSQPYTRETTNQF
+1255 ATTSQPYTKEANNHF

-1318 YWADTTGAG
+1318 YWADTTDAG

-1378 TTDNTDSRWTYTF
+1378 TTNSTDSLWTYTF
-1391 GAYVSSESKMY
+1391 GAYVSSETKMY

-1408 SKWSNDEGG
+1408 SKWGNDEGG

-1448 MDPEDNDYFPPQYNT
+1448 MDPENADYFPPQYNT

-1488 KNTLLGEAKHLHVGI
+1488 KNTLLGQSGHLHVGI

-1508 VSDSYMTNVKFK
+1508 VSDSYMSNVKFK
-1520 LNCTNIYLSNIVMS
+1520 LNCSNIYLSNIVMS

-1566 SLTIPSGQTAPLSKV
+1566 LLTIPSGQTAPLSKV
-1581 YVEAGTNG
+1581 YVEEGTNG
-1589 FLSSTVAKIDI
+1589 FLSSAVAKIDI
-1600 YDSQMANN
+1600 YDSQMINN

-1616 DTNDKLL
+1616 DSNDKLL
-1623 LMWQSDGRTQ
+1623 MLWQSDGRTQ
-1633 GCKTKSASSYTNWTA
+1633 GCKTKSVSSYTNWTTA
-1648 TDDSA
+1648 DDSA

-1658 KEYVDSHSGSKEV
+1658 KEYVDSHLVYDTNETIDFTSIYAEVLSGGNNSGK
-1671 ISKTITGV
+1671 IRP
-1679 SDIANVTFTAEEWTK
+1679 FT
-1694 LKAGADLVFT
+1694 
-1704 YLTITFLTERVM
+1704 
-1716 NLLPNPLIQVDSI
+1716 N
-1729 FYKLHQVN
+1729 
-1737 FASDTSATQEGYMFV
+1737 SDTLLSTEAIKAIIDGNYTQYSFNAKLGQKIMKAYMQLNYF
-1752 AANSD
+1752 
-1757 GTAEVDK
+1757 
-1764 ILFLAIPI
+1764 IPSTPTLYYTFKGRI
-1772 RYAYADIPVSNWY
+1772 TIIPDLSNPTVWADIEVQMQIKKEGNA
-1785 DSTEFSDYG
+1785 YG
-1794 YKLTLTYSGL
+1794 NVPSVGYFRMTR
-1804 SSQSI
+1804 
-1809 VDVYFSATDASSGN
+1809 VDV
-1823 FAPFVTITT
+1823 VTS
-1832 DEFTIYAKN
+1832 N
-1841 KPTSAISFDV
+1841 
-1851 LITINYNN
+1851 

>member
-17 TLYNKGSKNVL
+17 TLYNKGSKNIL

-80 NNWNVYTLNINNN
+80 NNWNVYTLNINNS

-222 PILVKGK
+222 PILVNGK

-281 ALGDTSQIPSG
+281 AIGNTSQIPSG

-308 LKNDVLDLGALIEQ
+308 LKNDVLDLGSLVEQ

-341 GSLSQRLTTSEND
+341 GSLSQRLTTAEND
-354 IVSLTNS
+354 IISLTNS

-366 SSVMENTESIASLQG
+366 SSVMANADNIASLQG

-455 FVNTDNELIMYIWD
+455 FVNTDNELVMYIWD

-476 ETTHGQYVS
+476 ETTHGKYVS

-510 YTANGNKNIESEF
+510 YTTNGNKNIENEF
-523 NTVNSSINQVKKA
+523 ASVRTNIQETT
-536 AKGKLTATI
+536 AKI
-545 EIHPTDTV
+545 PTY
-553 LSDSDYALY
+553 LSDG
-562 KQNPYGTTIVEVG
+562 N
-575 VDIDVCYRCYRCF
+575 
-588 EDAFNLFIA
+588 
-597 TGFISEGK
+597 
-605 IEALYFESTS
+605 
-615 PHTITR
+615 
-621 QTTKLDVPS
+621 
-630 DVRDAV
+630 
-636 NHSISINITLD
+636 
-647 SNNNP
+647 SNN
-652 SWTDSEKEKF
+652 
-662 LNAIEV
+662 V
-668 GNLNRVGLSF
+668 G
-678 PYFGGIADVCATYNG
+678 I
-693 SFSFDD
+693 
-699 ESKSY
+699 
-704 IFSTSV
+704 
-710 VPDVAL
+710 
-716 EGNDFIPET
+716 
-725 LAITVL
+725 
-731 VNSDKTTK
+731 
-739 LVFWETDLRHE
+739 
-750 EREVK
+750 
-755 TITDIDFN
+755 
-763 AEPGQQG
+763 
-770 LISSD
+770 
-775 EASKITSAL
+775 
-784 ASKSLVEIQVGNKL
+784 
-798 YSFQSGRV
+798 
-806 IGSDSVSVDN
+806 
-816 IVYFCN
+816 
-822 VEKTDTDVVVN
+822 
-833 TLEIDTQN
+833 N
-841 LTYIIT
+841 LT
-847 SKIIG
+847 
-852 SGDNNGFI
+852 DNNGNPIGQGFGFGTINGQNILVNGDDTYGGFSLMEEINLANLTESECVSESNRNQVTQEVSKYFRSNAVINNETEIYNYNANKERGCILTTKNYSFTLKSREYNASTKIGTYTFQTYSTSEDQLLRHVLVFTIDFSVAHTLTITNATNQTYASYFPDSLLLTPADATSGTLTTADYFRLNRSNAKFI
-860 DVTADFPTITSWNSK
+860 QLNNEYYYLCSNGKIDDTLVYANIDYENTKKVNKFIVITKSTRAWVLIQTEDAPISQGFVDVTSEVPADLTSLNS
-875 TIADFLNSCYEKGYK
+875 DQFSNFLKSCYEKGYK
-890 TVTFSFTIK
+890 EITFSFGDSTKKYTVYCVSSRYQIDEGKTAEWSLMVIKNNQGVKTSYFGSFDPNITSPNDRIGIIDTKQYSLVASNAPNPTKICYALQSQRTIDSYS
-899 QLNYTFYSFCSTL
+899 LFSNTFALDMFYKNVTCPTTITSALTEISSI
-912 PSSFSRKPIWECLVT
+912 SSFDYC
-927 NTPQISSGTGATFIA
+927 
-942 LCDPASSY
+942 
-950 DFGRFNF
+950 
-957 KNVSDEKITFGTKTH
+957 
-972 TSNIL
+972 
-977 YEVAQT
+977 
-983 SSSYSP
+983 
-989 NAYTTRNSYLND
+989 
-1001 MYTLAL
+1001 
-1007 NCPDT
+1007 
-1012 IISSNTELT
+1012 
-1021 SIDATA
+1021 
-1027 FKLARKIYLQVNNS
+1027 RKIWLTCGSN
-1041 QTINGKKLQT
+1041 QTINGKTLLSGGTELYLNET
-1051 KGVELYANEMGT
+1051 KGSYT
-1063 SKSQSQ
+1063 PTPQ

-1102 IQKVVKITGLPETA
+1102 IQKVVKITGLPENA

-1134 YIEFNKELYELND
+1134 YIEFNKELYELKD

-1158 HLGAENSK
+1158 HLGVENSK
-1166 HMTKCITITISAKT
+1166 HMTKCITINISAKT
-1180 WVLTTQEVMPVIA
+1180 WVLTTQEVIPVIA

-1210 VIYSI
+1210 VVYSI

-1255 ATTSQPYTRETTNQF
+1255 ATTSQPYTKEANNQF

-1318 YWADTTGAG
+1318 YWADTTDAG
-1327 KGVVYYLRDEWG
+1327 KGVIYYLRDEWG

-1378 TTDNTDSRWTYTF
+1378 TTNSTDSLWTYTF
-1391 GAYVSSESKMY
+1391 GAYVSSETKMY

-1408 SKWSNDEGG
+1408 SKWGNDEGG

-1448 MDPEDNDYFPPQYNT
+1448 MDPENADYFPPQYNT

-1488 KNTLLGEAKHLHVGI
+1488 KNTLLGQSGHLHVGI

-1520 LNCTNIYLSNIVMS
+1520 LNCSNIYLSNIVMS

-1550 GNAVTNFT
+1550 GNVVTNFT

-1581 YVEAGTNG
+1581 YVEEGTNG

-1600 YDSQMANN
+1600 YDSQMVNN

-1616 DTNDKLL
+1616 DSNDKLL
-1623 LMWQSDGRTQ
+1623 MLWQSDGRTQ
-1633 GCKTKSASSYTNWTA
+1633 GCKTKSVSSYTNWTTA
-1648 TDDSA
+1648 DDSA

-1658 KEYVDSHSGSKEV
+1658 KEYVDSHSVYDTNETIDFTSIYAEV
-1671 ISKTITGV
+1671 LSGGNNSGKIRP
-1679 SDIANVTFTAEEWTK
+1679 FT
-1694 LKAGADLVFT
+1694 
-1704 YLTITFLTERVM
+1704 
-1716 NLLPNPLIQVDSI
+1716 S
-1729 FYKLHQVN
+1729 
-1737 FASDTSATQEGYMFV
+1737 SDTLLSTEAIKVIIDGNYTQYSFNAKLGQNIMKAYMQLNYF
-1752 AANSD
+1752 
-1757 GTAEVDK
+1757 
-1764 ILFLAIPI
+1764 IPSTPTLYYTFKGRI
-1772 RYAYADIPVSNWY
+1772 TIIPDPSNPTVWADIEVQMQIKKEGNA
-1785 DSTEFSDYG
+1785 YG
-1794 YKLTLTYSGL
+1794 NVPSVGYFRMTR
-1804 SSQSI
+1804 
-1809 VDVYFSATDASSGN
+1809 VDV
-1823 FAPFVTITT
+1823 VTS
-1832 DEFTIYAKN
+1832 N
-1841 KPTSAISFDV
+1841 
-1851 LITINYNN
+1851 

>member
-109 FNVSDGKST
+109 FNVSDGNST
-118 PALLNTEPIV
+118 PALLNTEPII

-222 PILVKGK
+222 PILVNGK

-268 INALMTDVENIKN
+268 INSLMTDVENIKN
-281 ALGDTSQIPSG
+281 ALGNTSQIPSG

-308 LKNDVLDLGALIEQ
+308 LKNDVLDLGSLVEQ
-322 NQNQISTINQSI
+322 NQNQINTINQSI

-341 GSLSQRLTTSEND
+341 GSLSQRLTTAEND

-366 SSVMENTESIASLQG
+366 SSVMANADNIASLQG

-409 VSYKIVF
+409 VSYKIIF

-455 FVNTDNELIMYIWD
+455 FVNTDNELVMYIWD

-523 NTVNSSINQVKKA
+523 ASVRTNIQETN
-536 AKGKLTATI
+536 AKI
-545 EIHPTDTV
+545 PTD
-553 LSDSDYALY
+553 L
-562 KQNPYGTTIVEVG
+562 
-575 VDIDVCYRCYRCF
+575 VDGNAENIGI
-588 EDAFNLFIA
+588 NLTDGSGIPIG
-597 TGFISEGK
+597 TGFGFGK
-605 IEALYFESTS
+605 INDQNIL
-615 PHTITR
+615 
-621 QTTKLDVPS
+621 
-630 DVRDAV
+630 V
-636 NHSISINITLD
+636 NGNNTYGGFYLMEEIN
-647 SNNNP
+647 
-652 SWTDSEKEKF
+652 
-662 LNAIEV
+662 
-668 GNLNRVGLSF
+668 LSH
-678 PYFGGIADVCATYNG
+678 Y
-693 SFSFDD
+693 
-699 ESKSY
+699 
-704 IFSTSV
+704 
-710 VPDVAL
+710 
-716 EGNDFIPET
+716 
-725 LAITVL
+725 VL
-731 VNSDKTTK
+731 VNLEDQSKWK
-739 LVFWETDLRHE
+739 
-750 EREVK
+750 
-755 TITDIDFN
+755 DI
-763 AEPGQQG
+763 E
-770 LISSD
+770 
-775 EASKITSAL
+775 
-784 ASKSLVEIQVGNKL
+784 
-798 YSFQSGRV
+798 
-806 IGSDSVSVDN
+806 
-816 IVYFCN
+816 
-822 VEKTDTDVVVN
+822 
-833 TLEIDTQN
+833 
-841 LTYIIT
+841 
-847 SKIIG
+847 SKIIPYFRKENVMDDTSGTLDTYEYDGAKQSGCLLTLLDGAYWLTSRDYNSSTQVGKYTFRSIKLNYSGIDQPSIVFTIDFSVKGKATLTNVTTPSIYVNLPYSITITPADATSGTLTENNYRSLSYNSSCLIKLNNEYYYLCSNGKIDDTLVYGNIDYENTKKVNKFIVITKSTRAWVLIQSEDAPTSQCFVDISSLIPSNENIESSGIALANLLDGAYDKGYTKVYAEQESSKSSFYAFASKPTTEGYKSSWQGFFFYNESANSTYYCYFSYKYKPRPFAEDQITYMSSDRKQIMFQQTFPPTQSG
-852 SGDNNGFI
+852 SWICGIQESTQTKAHGGRINLSNWYI
-860 DVTADFPTITSWNSK
+860 DIYGNVFTLPTITSAK
-875 TIADFLNSCYEKGYK
+875 QTIS
-890 TVTFSFTIK
+890 
-899 QLNYTFYSFCSTL
+899 
-912 PSSFSRKPIWECLVT
+912 
-927 NTPQISSGTGATFIA
+927 ISSLSQI
-942 LCDPASSY
+942 
-950 DFGRFNF
+950 F
-957 KNVSDEKITFGTKTH
+957 KNRKILAVCKNVAVGTH
-972 TSNIL
+972 T
-977 YEVAQT
+977 
-983 SSSYSP
+983 
-989 NAYTTRNSYLND
+989 
-1001 MYTLAL
+1001 
-1007 NCPDT
+1007 
-1012 IISSNTELT
+1012 IS
-1021 SIDATA
+1021 
-1027 FKLARKIYLQVNNS
+1027 
-1041 QTINGKKLQT
+1041 TINT
-1051 KGVELYANEMGT
+1051 TLYGT
-1063 SKSQSQ
+1063 TGLENNNGMSYFSK
-1069 TFTGGILRDADENEY
+1069 FVGGPIVDDVGNEY
-1084 EVSIRT
+1084 DLEIENVGSLSSQQLELRCIQRT
-1090 PYTGTTTYTLHI
+1090 
-1102 IQKVVKITGLPETA
+1102 VKITGLPDTA

-1147 MQHVSGYLTFS
+1147 MQNVSGYLTFS

-1166 HMTKCITITISAKT
+1166 HMTKCITINISAKT
-1180 WVLTTQEVMPVIA
+1180 WILTTQEVIPVIA

-1210 VIYSI
+1210 VVYSI

-1255 ATTSQPYTRETTNQF
+1255 ATTSQPYTKEANHQF

-1318 YWADTTGAG
+1318 YWADTTDAG
-1327 KGVVYYLRDEWG
+1327 KGVIYYLRDEWG

-1378 TTDNTDSRWTYTF
+1378 TTNSTDSLWTYTF
-1391 GAYVSSESKMY
+1391 GAYVSSETKMY

-1408 SKWSNDEGG
+1408 SKWGNDEGG

-1448 MDPEDNDYFPPQYNT
+1448 MDPENADYFPPQYNT

-1488 KNTLLGEAKHLHVGI
+1488 KNTLLGQSGHLHVGI

-1508 VSDSYMTNVKFK
+1508 VSDSYMSNVKFK
-1520 LNCTNIYLSNIVMS
+1520 LNCSNIYLSNIVMS

-1550 GNAVTNFT
+1550 GNSVTNFT
-1558 LEDNCSNL
+1558 LEDNCSSL

-1581 YVEAGTNG
+1581 YVEEGTNG
-1589 FLSSTVAKIDI
+1589 FLSSAVAKIDI
-1600 YDSQMANN
+1600 YDSQMVNN

-1616 DTNDKLL
+1616 DSNDKLL
-1623 LMWQSDGRTQ
+1623 MLWQSDGRTQ
-1633 GCKTKSASSYTNWTA
+1633 GCKTKSVSSYTNWTTA
-1648 TDDSA
+1648 DDSA

-1658 KEYVDSHSGSKEV
+1658 KEYVDNLI
-1671 ISKTITGV
+1671 ISSLQG
-1679 SDIANVTFTAEEWTK
+1679 
-1694 LKAGADLVFT
+1694 
-1704 YLTITFLTERVM
+1704 
-1716 NLLPNPLIQVDSI
+1716 
-1729 FYKLHQVN
+1729 
-1737 FASDTSATQEGYMFV
+1737 
-1752 AANSD
+1752 
-1757 GTAEVDK
+1757 
-1764 ILFLAIPI
+1764 
-1772 RYAYADIPVSNWY
+1772 
-1785 DSTEFSDYG
+1785 DY
-1794 YKLTLTYSGL
+1794 
-1804 SSQSI
+1804 
-1809 VDVYFSATDASSGN
+1809 
-1823 FAPFVTITT
+1823 
-1832 DEFTIYAKN
+1832 
-1841 KPTSAISFDV
+1841 
-1851 LITINYNN
+1851 

>member
-80 NNWNVYTLNINNN
+80 NNWNVYTLNINNS

-222 PILVKGK
+222 PILVNGK

-268 INALMTDVENIKN
+268 INSLMTDVENIKN
-281 ALGDTSQIPSG
+281 ALGNTSQIPSG

-300 QNVSDITK
+300 QNVNDITK
-308 LKNDVLDLGALIEQ
+308 LKNDVLDLGSLVEQ

-341 GSLSQRLTTSEND
+341 GSLSQRLTTAEND
-354 IVSLTNS
+354 IISLTNS

-366 SSVMENTESIASLQG
+366 SSVMANADNIASLQG

-404 VNSGG
+404 INSGG
-409 VSYKIVF
+409 VSYKIIF

-455 FVNTDNELIMYIWD
+455 FVNTDNELVMYIWD

-523 NTVNSSINQVKKA
+523 NTVNSSINQVKDDVN
-536 AKGKLTATI
+536 GKLTATI
-545 EIHPTDTV
+545 NIQPTDTV

-562 KQNPYGTTIVEVG
+562 KQNPYGTTINEIIDNVSYTYKC
-575 VDIDVCYRCYRCF
+575 VDSRS
-588 EDAFNLFIA
+588 NLFVTSMDVYGKERKITTLA
-597 TGFISEGK
+597 IS
-605 IEALYFESTS
+605 SDS
-615 PHTITR
+615 PHTIARESSIIDEPLSFYNSTTR
-621 QTTKLDVPS
+621 
-630 DVRDAV
+630 
-636 NHSISINITLD
+636 SISINITKD
-647 SNNNP
+647 TDNNYIF
-652 SWTDSEKEKF
+652 SDEEKAKF
-662 LNAIEV
+662 LQAVEI
-668 GNLNRVGLSF
+668 GNLNRITLSNNGEMLYFVGTT
-678 PYFGGIADVCATYNG
+678 A
-693 SFSFDD
+693 FDSD
-699 ESKSY
+699 SLY
-704 IFSTSV
+704 IFTSHISSNIFADETIEPVLPPKVTTAV
-710 VPDVAL
+710 VSVNASKEISLLIASGDVISYQRNLLYNVQISGLQDSGTLDSANIGL
-716 EGNDFIPET
+716 INAAYADLFGAFVLREKTQDASHGVDRYYYLQKATFEPHGQGAAEWHYIFISS
-725 LAITVL
+725 L
-731 VNSDKTTK
+731 VNGDTKEITTLDLWANGEYTRTTTK
-739 LVFWETDLRHE
+739 LNGDGFV
-750 EREVK
+750 
-755 TITDIDFN
+755 N
-763 AEPGQQG
+763 
-770 LISSD
+770 ISSLIPSD
-775 EASKITSAL
+775 ENIESSGITLATLLDSAYDKGYTKVYAEQESSKSSFYAFASKPTTNGYKASWQGFFFYNENDNSTYCCYFSYKYKPRPFAENQITYMS
-784 ASKSLVEIQVGNKL
+784 SDRKQIMFQQT
-798 YSFQSGRV
+798 FPPTQSGSWICGIQESTQTKAHGGRLNLSNWY
-806 IGSDSVSVDN
+806 IDIYGN
-816 IVYFCN
+816 NF
-822 VEKTDTDVVVN
+822 
-833 TLEIDTQN
+833 TL
-841 LTYIIT
+841 
-847 SKIIG
+847 
-852 SGDNNGFI
+852 
-860 DVTADFPTITSWNSK
+860 PTITSAK
-875 TIADFLNSCYEKGYK
+875 QTISISALA
-890 TVTFSFTIK
+890 
-899 QLNYTFYSFCSTL
+899 
-912 PSSFSRKPIWECLVT
+912 
-927 NTPQISSGTGATFIA
+927 QI
-942 LCDPASSY
+942 
-950 DFGRFNF
+950 F
-957 KNVSDEKITFGTKTH
+957 KNRKILVVCKNVAVGTH
-972 TSNIL
+972 T
-977 YEVAQT
+977 
-983 SSSYSP
+983 
-989 NAYTTRNSYLND
+989 
-1001 MYTLAL
+1001 
-1007 NCPDT
+1007 
-1012 IISSNTELT
+1012 IS
-1021 SIDATA
+1021 
-1027 FKLARKIYLQVNNS
+1027 
-1041 QTINGKKLQT
+1041 TINT
-1051 KGVELYANEMGT
+1051 TLYGT
-1063 SKSQSQ
+1063 TGLENNNGMSYFSK
-1069 TFTGGILRDADENEY
+1069 FVGGPIVDDVGNEY
-1084 EVSIRT
+1084 DLEIENVGSLSSQQLELRC
-1090 PYTGTTTYTLHI
+1090 
-1102 IQKVVKITGLPETA
+1102 IQRIVKITGLSETA

-1166 HMTKCITITISAKT
+1166 HMTKCITINISAKT
-1180 WVLTTQEVMPVIA
+1180 WVLTTQEVIPVIA

-1255 ATTSQPYTRETTNQF
+1255 ATTSQPYTKEANNQF

-1318 YWADTTGAG
+1318 YWADTTDAG

-1378 TTDNTDSRWTYTF
+1378 TTNNTDSLWTYTF
-1391 GAYVSSESKMY
+1391 GAYVSSETKMY

-1408 SKWSNDEGG
+1408 SKWGNDEGG

-1448 MDPEDNDYFPPQYNT
+1448 MDPENADYFPPQYNT

-1488 KNTLLGEAKHLHVGI
+1488 KNTLLGQSGHLHVGI

-1508 VSDSYMTNVKFK
+1508 VSDSYMSNVKFK
-1520 LNCTNIYLSNIVMS
+1520 LNCSNIYLSNIVMS

-1581 YVEAGTNG
+1581 YVEEGTNG
-1589 FLSSTVAKIDI
+1589 FLSSAVAKIDI
-1600 YDSQMANN
+1600 YDSQMVNN

-1616 DTNDKLL
+1616 DSNDKLL
-1623 LMWQSDGRTQ
+1623 MLWQSDGRTQ
-1633 GCKTKSASSYTNWTA
+1633 GCKTKSVSSYTNWTTA
-1648 TDDSA
+1648 DDSA

-1658 KEYVDSHSGSKEV
+1658 KEYVDSHSVYDTNETIDFTSIYSEV
-1671 ISKTITGV
+1671 LSGGNNSGKIRP
-1679 SDIANVTFTAEEWTK
+1679 FT
-1694 LKAGADLVFT
+1694 
-1704 YLTITFLTERVM
+1704 
-1716 NLLPNPLIQVDSI
+1716 N
-1729 FYKLHQVN
+1729 
-1737 FASDTSATQEGYMFV
+1737 SDTLLSTEAIKAIIDGNYTQYSFNAKVGQKIMKAYMQLNYFV
-1752 AANSD
+1752 QSTPTLYYTFKGRITIPD
-1757 GTAEVDK
+1757 PSGSTAW
-1764 ILFLAIPI
+1764 
-1772 RYAYADIPVSNWY
+1772 ADIEVQMQIKKEGNA
-1785 DSTEFSDYG
+1785 YG
-1794 YKLTLTYSGL
+1794 NVPDVGYFRMTR
-1804 SSQSI
+1804 
-1809 VDVYFSATDASSGN
+1809 VDV
-1823 FAPFVTITT
+1823 VTS
-1832 DEFTIYAKN
+1832 N
-1841 KPTSAISFDV
+1841 
-1851 LITINYNN
+1851 

>member
-17 TLYNKGSKNVL
+17 TLYNKGSKNIL

-222 PILVKGK
+222 PILVNGK

-268 INALMTDVENIKN
+268 INSLMTDVENIKN

-292 STITSLVL
+292 STITALVL

-341 GSLSQRLTTSEND
+341 GSLSQRLTTAEND

-455 FVNTDNELIMYIWD
+455 FVNTENELVMYIWD

-523 NTVNSSINQVKKA
+523 ASVRTSIQETTAKIPTYLSDGNSNNVGINLTDDNGDPIGTGFGFANINDKNILISGDDTYGSLYLMEEINLANLTASECVSQNYRNQVTQEVSKYFRNEAIVNGETETYNYNPNKESGCILTTKDYSFTLKSRNVNSSTQ
-536 AKGKLTATI
+536 
-545 EIHPTDTV
+545 
-553 LSDSDYALY
+553 
-562 KQNPYGTTIVEVG
+562 VG
-575 VDIDVCYRCYRCF
+575 VYSFQAYSKK
-588 EDAFNLFIA
+588 EDQL
-597 TGFISEGK
+597 
-605 IEALYFESTS
+605 LR
-615 PHTITR
+615 H
-621 QTTKLDVPS
+621 
-630 DVRDAV
+630 
-636 NHSISINITLD
+636 
-647 SNNNP
+647 
-652 SWTDSEKEKF
+652 
-662 LNAIEV
+662 
-668 GNLNRVGLSF
+668 
-678 PYFGGIADVCATYNG
+678 
-693 SFSFDD
+693 
-699 ESKSY
+699 
-704 IFSTSV
+704 
-710 VPDVAL
+710 
-716 EGNDFIPET
+716 
-725 LAITVL
+725 
-731 VNSDKTTK
+731 K
-739 LVFWETDLRHE
+739 LVFTIDFSVNHTL
-750 EREVK
+750 
-755 TITDIDFN
+755 TITDITNQAYVSYLPDSLLLASTGTTSGTLTTNNYLRLYLNRAMLIKLSNEYYYLCSDEKTADTLVYANIDYENAKKVNKFIVITKSTKAWVLVQTEDTPTSQGFVDATDLIPSGGNLYGNTTLGDWLDACAEKGYKMVYAFQDFN
-763 AEPGQQG
+763 ESGKDNNVVYAIANLPPYNTTKPDWMCWFFKGATDTGAIKGYVYYRARKTFESSKFIWTEFEEREYSFGSDSYSRK
-770 LISSD
+770 LDLKAISYNKNNSTFSSGSENGTYTLD
-775 EASKITSAL
+775 MYYNTINCPTEITSAL
-784 ASKSLVEIQVGNKL
+784 TELSSI
-798 YSFQSGRV
+798 
-806 IGSDSVSVDN
+806 
-816 IVYFCN
+816 
-822 VEKTDTDVVVN
+822 
-833 TLEIDTQN
+833 
-841 LTYIIT
+841 
-847 SKIIG
+847 
-852 SGDNNGFI
+852 
-860 DVTADFPTITSWNSK
+860 
-875 TIADFLNSCYEKGYK
+875 
-890 TVTFSFTIK
+890 
-899 QLNYTFYSFCSTL
+899 
-912 PSSFSRKPIWECLVT
+912 PSSISRCKKIWI
-927 NTPQISSGTGATFIA
+927 NS
-942 LCDPASSY
+942 
-950 DFGRFNF
+950 
-957 KNVSDEKITFGTKTH
+957 
-972 TSNIL
+972 TSN
-977 YEVAQT
+977 
-983 SSSYSP
+983 
-989 NAYTTRNSYLND
+989 
-1001 MYTLAL
+1001 
-1007 NCPDT
+1007 
-1012 IISSNTELT
+1012 
-1021 SIDATA
+1021 
-1027 FKLARKIYLQVNNS
+1027 
-1041 QTINGKKLQT
+1041 QTINGKALLSKGTILYLNET
-1051 KGVELYANEMGT
+1051 KSTYT
-1063 SKSQSQ
+1063 PDIQ
-1069 TFTGGILRDADENEY
+1069 TFTGGILRDVDENEY

-1134 YIEFNKELYELND
+1134 YIEFNNELYELND
-1147 MQHVSGYLTFS
+1147 MQHTSGYLTFS

-1391 GAYVSSESKMY
+1391 GAYVSSETKMY

-1488 KNTLLGEAKHLHVGI
+1488 KNTLLGESGHLHVGI

-1508 VSDSYMTNVKFK
+1508 VSGSYMTNVKFK
-1520 LNCTNIYLSNIVMS
+1520 LNCSNIYISKIVMS

-1589 FLSSTVAKIDI
+1589 FLSSAVAKIDI

-1608 EAPITISR
+1608 ESPITISR
-1616 DTNDKLL
+1616 DSNDKLL
-1623 LMWQSDGRTQ
+1623 MLWQSDGRTQ
-1633 GCKTKSASSYTNWTA
+1633 GCKTKSVSSYTNWTA

-1671 ISKTITGV
+1671 VSKAIT
-1679 SDIANVTFTAEEWTK
+1679 SANDIANVTFTAEEWTK

-1704 YLTITFLTERVM
+1704 YLTVTYLAERVM
-1716 NLLPNPLIQVDSI
+1716 NLLPNPLVNNDNI

-1737 FASDTSATQEGYMFV
+1737 FAEDTDRVYEGYIYI
-1752 AANSD
+1752 AQNSD
-1757 GTAEVDK
+1757 GTAGVTK
-1764 ILFLAIPI
+1764 MVFLATPL
-1772 RYAYADIPVSNWY
+1772 RYSYSAISIDSWVE
-1785 DSTEFSDYG
+1785 STEVSGYG
-1794 YKLTLTYSGL
+1794 YSLTLDYSG
-1804 SSQSI
+1804 I
-1809 VDVYFSATDASSGN
+1809 TNTTFVDVYFSVADASSGN
-1823 FAPFVTITT
+1823 FAPFVKTSGGQ
-1832 DEFTIYAKN
+1832 FTIYAKT

-1851 LITINYNN
+1851 IINF

>member
-17 TLYNKGSKNVL
+17 TLYNKGSKNIL

-51 VLYASFQKA
+51 LLYASFQKA

-80 NNWNVYTLNINNN
+80 NNWNVYTLNINNS

-222 PILVKGK
+222 PILVNGK
-229 YYRFKDSAWQ
+229 YYRFKDSSWQ

-268 INALMTDVENIKN
+268 INSLMNDVENIKN
-281 ALGDTSQIPSG
+281 ALGNTSQIPSG

-308 LKNDVLDLGALIEQ
+308 LKNNVLDLGSLVEQ
-322 NQNQISTINQSI
+322 NQNQINTINQSI

-341 GSLSQRLTTSEND
+341 GSLSQRLTTAEND
-354 IVSLTNS
+354 IISLTNS

-366 SSVMENTESIASLQG
+366 SSVMANADNIASLQG

-455 FVNTDNELIMYIWD
+455 FVNTDNELVMYIWD

-523 NTVNSSINQVKKA
+523 ANVRTSIQETTEKIPTYLSDGNSNNIGINLTDNNGNPIGQGFGFGTINDQNILVNGNNTYGGFYLMEEINLSQYALANLTDQSKWTDIQSKIIPYFRKENVMDNPSGSIDTYEYDGAKKSGCLLTLLGGSYWLTSRDYNSSIQVGKYTFRSIQLNYSGIDQPSIVFTIDFSV
-536 AKGKLTATI
+536 KGKATLTNVTTPSIYVNLPYSITITPADATSGTLTENNYRSLSYNSSCLI
-545 EIHPTDTV
+545 KLNNEYYYLCSNGKIDDTLVYANIDYENTKKVNKFIVITKSTRAWV
-553 LSDSDYALY
+553 LI
-562 KQNPYGTTIVEVG
+562 QT
-575 VDIDVCYRCYRCF
+575 
-588 EDAFNLFIA
+588 EDAP
-597 TGFISEGK
+597 TSQGFVDVTNEVP
-605 IEALYFESTS
+605 ADLTS
-615 PHTITR
+615 
-621 QTTKLDVPS
+621 L
-630 DVRDAV
+630 
-636 NHSISINITLD
+636 
-647 SNNNP
+647 
-652 SWTDSEKEKF
+652 
-662 LNAIEV
+662 
-668 GNLNRVGLSF
+668 
-678 PYFGGIADVCATYNG
+678 
-693 SFSFDD
+693 
-699 ESKSY
+699 
-704 IFSTSV
+704 
-710 VPDVAL
+710 
-716 EGNDFIPET
+716 
-725 LAITVL
+725 
-731 VNSDKTTK
+731 NSDQ
-739 LVFWETDLRHE
+739 FS
-750 EREVK
+750 
-755 TITDIDFN
+755 N
-763 AEPGQQG
+763 
-770 LISSD
+770 
-775 EASKITSAL
+775 
-784 ASKSLVEIQVGNKL
+784 
-798 YSFQSGRV
+798 
-806 IGSDSVSVDN
+806 
-816 IVYFCN
+816 
-822 VEKTDTDVVVN
+822 
-833 TLEIDTQN
+833 
-841 LTYIIT
+841 
-847 SKIIG
+847 
-852 SGDNNGFI
+852 
-860 DVTADFPTITSWNSK
+860 
-875 TIADFLNSCYEKGYK
+875 FLKSCYEKGYK
-890 TVTFSFTIK
+890 EITFSFGNSNVTYTVYCVSSRYQIDEGKTAVWNLIVMKNRSGVKTSYFGSFDPNETNNHDRIGILNTK
-899 QLNYTFYSFCSTL
+899 QYHLVV
-912 PSSFSRKPIWECLVT
+912 SSSNPT
-927 NTPQISSGTGATFIA
+927 A
-942 LCDPASSY
+942 LCRCLRNIRDIDSFETFKETYALDMYYETVACPTAITSALTELSSISNY
-950 DFGRFNF
+950 AYCR
-957 KNVSDEKITFGTKTH
+957 KIWLTC
-972 TSNIL
+972 TSN
-977 YEVAQT
+977 
-983 SSSYSP
+983 
-989 NAYTTRNSYLND
+989 
-1001 MYTLAL
+1001 
-1007 NCPDT
+1007 
-1012 IISSNTELT
+1012 
-1021 SIDATA
+1021 
-1027 FKLARKIYLQVNNS
+1027 
-1041 QTINGKKLQT
+1041 QTINGKTLLSGGTELYLNET
-1051 KGVELYANEMGT
+1051 KGSYT
-1063 SKSQSQ
+1063 PTPK

-1102 IQKVVKITGLPETA
+1102 IQKVVKITGLPENA

-1134 YIEFNKELYELND
+1134 YIEFNKELYELKD

-1166 HMTKCITITISAKT
+1166 HMTKCITINISAKT
-1180 WVLTTQEVMPVIA
+1180 WVLTTQEVIPVIA

-1210 VIYSI
+1210 VVYSI

-1255 ATTSQPYTRETTNQF
+1255 ATTSQPYTKEANNQF

-1289 LHSGDTYFANC
+1289 LHSEDTYFANC

-1378 TTDNTDSRWTYTF
+1378 TTNSTDSLWTYTF
-1391 GAYVSSESKMY
+1391 GAYVSSETKMY

-1408 SKWSNDEGG
+1408 SKWGNDEGG

-1448 MDPEDNDYFPPQYNT
+1448 MDPENADYFPPQYNT

-1488 KNTLLGEAKHLHVGI
+1488 KNTLLGQSGHLHVGI

-1508 VSDSYMTNVKFK
+1508 VSDSYMSNVKFK
-1520 LNCTNIYLSNIVMS
+1520 LNCSNIYLSNIVMS

-1581 YVEAGTNG
+1581 YVEEGTNG
-1589 FLSSTVAKIDI
+1589 FLSSAVAKIDI
-1600 YDSQMANN
+1600 YDSQMVNN

-1616 DTNDKLL
+1616 DSNDKLL
-1623 LMWQSDGRTQ
+1623 MLWQSDGRTQ
-1633 GCKTKSASSYTNWTA
+1633 GCKTKSVSSYTNWT
-1648 TDDSA
+1648 TSDDSA

-1658 KEYVDSHSGSKEV
+1658 KEYVDNLI
-1671 ISKTITGV
+1671 ISSLQG
-1679 SDIANVTFTAEEWTK
+1679 
-1694 LKAGADLVFT
+1694 
-1704 YLTITFLTERVM
+1704 
-1716 NLLPNPLIQVDSI
+1716 
-1729 FYKLHQVN
+1729 
-1737 FASDTSATQEGYMFV
+1737 
-1752 AANSD
+1752 
-1757 GTAEVDK
+1757 
-1764 ILFLAIPI
+1764 
-1772 RYAYADIPVSNWY
+1772 
-1785 DSTEFSDYG
+1785 DY
-1794 YKLTLTYSGL
+1794 
-1804 SSQSI
+1804 
-1809 VDVYFSATDASSGN
+1809 
-1823 FAPFVTITT
+1823 
-1832 DEFTIYAKN
+1832 
-1841 KPTSAISFDV
+1841 
-1851 LITINYNN
+1851 

>member
-80 NNWNVYTLNINNN
+80 NNWNVYTLNINNS

-222 PILVKGK
+222 PILVNGK

-268 INALMTDVENIKN
+268 INSIMNDVENIKN
-281 ALGDTSQIPSG
+281 ALGNTSQIPSG

-308 LKNDVLDLGALIEQ
+308 LKNDVLDLGSLVEQ

-341 GSLSQRLTTSEND
+341 GSLSQRLTTAEND
-354 IVSLTNS
+354 IISLTNS

-366 SSVMENTESIASLQG
+366 SSVMANADNIASLQG

-409 VSYKIVF
+409 VSYKIIF

-430 HYKGDFISYEALVQA
+430 HYKGDFISYQALVQA

-455 FVNTDNELIMYIWD
+455 FVNTDNELVMYIWD

-523 NTVNSSINQVKKA
+523 ANVRTSIQETTAKIPTYLTDGNSNNVGINLADGSGISTGKGFGFGTINDQNILVNGNNTYGGFYLMEEIN
-536 AKGKLTATI
+536 
-545 EIHPTDTV
+545 
-553 LSDSDYALY
+553 LSQYALAHFTDQS
-562 KQNPYGTTIVEVG
+562 KWA
-575 VDIDVCYRCYRCF
+575 DI
-588 EDAFNLFIA
+588 
-597 TGFISEGK
+597 
-605 IEALYFESTS
+605 
-615 PHTITR
+615 
-621 QTTKLDVPS
+621 Q
-630 DVRDAV
+630 
-636 NHSISINITLD
+636 
-647 SNNNP
+647 
-652 SWTDSEKEKF
+652 
-662 LNAIEV
+662 
-668 GNLNRVGLSF
+668 
-678 PYFGGIADVCATYNG
+678 
-693 SFSFDD
+693 
-699 ESKSY
+699 
-704 IFSTSV
+704 
-710 VPDVAL
+710 
-716 EGNDFIPET
+716 
-725 LAITVL
+725 
-731 VNSDKTTK
+731 
-739 LVFWETDLRHE
+739 
-750 EREVK
+750 
-755 TITDIDFN
+755 
-763 AEPGQQG
+763 
-770 LISSD
+770 
-775 EASKITSAL
+775 
-784 ASKSLVEIQVGNKL
+784 
-798 YSFQSGRV
+798 
-806 IGSDSVSVDN
+806 
-816 IVYFCN
+816 
-822 VEKTDTDVVVN
+822 
-833 TLEIDTQN
+833 
-841 LTYIIT
+841 
-847 SKIIG
+847 SKIIPYFRKENVMDDPSGTIDQYEYDGQKQSGCLLTLLDGAYWLTSRDYNSSTQVGKYTFRSIKLNYSGIDQPSIVFTIDFSVKGTATLTNVTTPSIYVNLPYSITITPADATSGTLTENNYRSLSYNSSCLIKLNNEYYYLCSNGKIDDTLVYGNIDYENTKKVNKFIVITKSTRAWVLIQTEDAPTSQGFVDISSLIPSNENIESSGIALANLLDSAYDKDYTKVYAEQESSKSSFYAFASKPTIVGYKANWQGFFFYHENDYSNYCCYFSYKYKPRPFAEDQITYMSSDRKKIMFQQTFPPTQSG
-852 SGDNNGFI
+852 SWICGIQESTQTKAHGGYLGLSNWYI
-860 DVTADFPTITSWNSK
+860 DIYGNSFTLPTITSAK
-875 TIADFLNSCYEKGYK
+875 QTISISDLAQIFKNRKILAVCKNVAVGTHTISTTNTTLYGTTGILNSNGMSY
-890 TVTFSFTIK
+890 FSKFVGG
-899 QLNYTFYSFCSTL
+899 
-912 PSSFSRKPIWECLVT
+912 PIVDDV
-927 NTPQISSGTGATFIA
+927 G
-942 LCDPASSY
+942 
-950 DFGRFNF
+950 
-957 KNVSDEKITFGTKTH
+957 
-972 TSNIL
+972 
-977 YEVAQT
+977 
-983 SSSYSP
+983 
-989 NAYTTRNSYLND
+989 
-1001 MYTLAL
+1001 
-1007 NCPDT
+1007 
-1012 IISSNTELT
+1012 
-1021 SIDATA
+1021 
-1027 FKLARKIYLQVNNS
+1027 
-1041 QTINGKKLQT
+1041 
-1051 KGVELYANEMGT
+1051 
-1063 SKSQSQ
+1063 
-1069 TFTGGILRDADENEY
+1069 NEY
-1084 EVSIRT
+1084 DLEIENVGSLSSQQLELRC
-1090 PYTGTTTYTLHI
+1090 
-1102 IQKVVKITGLPETA
+1102 IQRVVKITGLSETA

-1147 MQHVSGYLTFS
+1147 TQHTSDYLTFS

-1180 WVLTTQEVMPVIA
+1180 WVLTTQEVIPVIA

-1210 VIYSI
+1210 VVYSI

-1255 ATTSQPYTRETTNQF
+1255 ATTSQPYTKEANNQF
-1270 DILVRATS
+1270 DIIVRATS

-1318 YWADTTGAG
+1318 YWADTTDSG

-1378 TTDNTDSRWTYTF
+1378 TTNSTDSLWTYTF
-1391 GAYVSSESKMY
+1391 GAYVSSETKMY

-1408 SKWSNDEGG
+1408 SKWGNDEGG

-1448 MDPEDNDYFPPQYNT
+1448 MDPENADYFPPQYNT

-1488 KNTLLGEAKHLHVGI
+1488 KNTLLGQSGHLHVGI
-1503 GCYFL
+1503 GCFFL

-1520 LNCTNIYLSNIVMS
+1520 LNCSNIYLSNIVLS

-1581 YVEAGTNG
+1581 YVEEGTNG
-1589 FLSSTVAKIDI
+1589 FLSSAVAKIDI
-1600 YDSQMANN
+1600 YDSQMVNN

-1616 DTNDKLL
+1616 DSNDKLL
-1623 LMWQSDGRTQ
+1623 MLWQSDGRTQ
-1633 GCKTKSASSYTNWTA
+1633 GCKTKSVSSYTNWTTA
-1648 TDDSA
+1648 DDSA

-1671 ISKTITGV
+1671 ISKAITSV
-1679 SDIANVTFTAEEWTK
+1679 QSIRDVTFTADEWTK

-1704 YLTITFLTERVM
+1704 YLTITYLTERVM
-1716 NLLPNPLIQVDSI
+1716 NLLPNPLVNVDNI
-1729 FYKLHQVN
+1729 LYKVHSVD
-1737 FASDTSATQEGYMFV
+1737 FADNRDAVFEGYVFT
-1752 AANSD
+1752 AQNSD
-1757 GTAEVDK
+1757 GTAGVTQL
-1764 ILFLAIPI
+1764 LFLATPI
-1772 RYAYADIPVSNWY
+1772 RYAYDTIQVDSWVE
-1785 DSTEFSDYG
+1785 STEASGYG
-1794 YKLTLTYSGL
+1794 YSLTLDYPGL
-1804 SSQSI
+1804 TSVST
-1809 VDVYFSATDASSGN
+1809 VDVYFSVADASSGN
-1823 FAPFVTITT
+1823 FAPFVKTSANQ
-1832 DEFTIYAKN
+1832 FTIYAKT
-1841 KPTSAISFDV
+1841 KPTTTMEFDV
-1851 LITINYNN
+1851 IVNLTAN

>member
-80 NNWNVYTLNINNN
+80 NNWNVYTLNINNS

-222 PILVKGK
+222 PILVNGK

-268 INALMTDVENIKN
+268 INSIMNDVENIKN

-292 STITSLVL
+292 STITALVL

-334 ESINNQL
+334 ENINNQL
-341 GSLSQRLTTSEND
+341 GSLSQRLTTAEND

-366 SSVMENTESIASLQG
+366 SSVMENTDNIASLQG

-430 HYKGDFISYEALVQA
+430 HYKGDFISYQALVQA

-455 FVNTDNELIMYIWD
+455 FVNTNNELVMYIWD

-523 NTVNSSINQVKKA
+523 ANVRTSIQETTAKIPTYLSDGNSNNVGINLTDDNGDPIGTGFGFANINDQSILVNGDDTYGSFYLMEEINLANLTASECVSQKYRNLVTQEVSKYFRLEPVVNGEAETYNYNPNKESGCILTTKDYYFTLKSRNVNSS
-536 AKGKLTATI
+536 T
-545 EIHPTDTV
+545 H
-553 LSDSDYALY
+553 
-562 KQNPYGTTIVEVG
+562 VG
-575 VDIDVCYRCYRCF
+575 VY
-588 EDAFNLFIA
+588 
-597 TGFISEGK
+597 
-605 IEALYFESTS
+605 
-615 PHTITR
+615 
-621 QTTKLDVPS
+621 
-630 DVRDAV
+630 
-636 NHSISINITLD
+636 
-647 SNNNP
+647 
-652 SWTDSEKEKF
+652 
-662 LNAIEV
+662 
-668 GNLNRVGLSF
+668 SF
-678 PYFGGIADVCATYNG
+678 QAY
-693 SFSFDD
+693 
-699 ESKSY
+699 SKSE
-704 IFSTSV
+704 
-710 VPDVAL
+710 DQL
-716 EGNDFIPET
+716 
-725 LAITVL
+725 
-731 VNSDKTTK
+731 
-739 LVFWETDLRHE
+739 LRHE
-750 EREVK
+750 IVFTIDFSVGHTL
-755 TITDIDFN
+755 TITDITNQVFVSYFPDSLLLASTGTTSGTLTTNNYLRLYLNRAMLIKLSNEYYYLCSDEKTADTLVYANIDYENAKKVNKFIVITKSTKAWVLVQTEDTPTSQGFVDATDLIPSGGNLYGNTSLGAWLDACAEKGYKMVYAFQDFN
-763 AEPGQQG
+763 ESGKDNNVVYAIANLPPYSATGNLKPDWMCWFFKGATGSSTYKGTVYYNARKSLQNLKFNWKEYDKRSYDIGSSYISGSG
-770 LISSD
+770 LSFINNIGWSDYDSDFSSSHSFGTYLFD
-775 EASKITSAL
+775 MYYNTINCPTEITSAL
-784 ASKSLVEIQVGNKL
+784 TELSS
-798 YSFQSGRV
+798 
-806 IGSDSVSVDN
+806 
-816 IVYFCN
+816 
-822 VEKTDTDVVVN
+822 
-833 TLEIDTQN
+833 
-841 LTYIIT
+841 
-847 SKIIG
+847 
-852 SGDNNGFI
+852 
-860 DVTADFPTITSWNSK
+860 
-875 TIADFLNSCYEKGYK
+875 IA
-890 TVTFSFTIK
+890 
-899 QLNYTFYSFCSTL
+899 
-912 PSSFSRKPIWECLVT
+912 
-927 NTPQISSGTGATFIA
+927 
-942 LCDPASSY
+942 
-950 DFGRFNF
+950 NF
-957 KNVSDEKITFGTKTH
+957 KHCRKLLLT
-972 TSNIL
+972 
-977 YEVAQT
+977 
-983 SSSYSP
+983 
-989 NAYTTRNSYLND
+989 
-1001 MYTLAL
+1001 
-1007 NCPDT
+1007 C
-1012 IISSNTELT
+1012 SSN
-1021 SIDATA
+1021 
-1027 FKLARKIYLQVNNS
+1027 
-1041 QTINGKKLQT
+1041 QTINGKTLLSQGT
-1051 KGVELYANEMGT
+1051 ELYLNEINGSYT
-1063 SKSQSQ
+1063 PYAQ

-1090 PYTGTTTYTLHI
+1090 PYTGTTTYTLYI

-1193 NPTGDAT
+1193 NPTVDAT

-1318 YWADTTGAG
+1318 YWADTTGSG

-1448 MDPEDNDYFPPQYNT
+1448 TDPEDADYFPPQYNT

-1475 YNCTNNVIGLDFT
+1475 YNCANNIIGLDFT

-1600 YDSQMANN
+1600 YDSQMTNN

-1658 KEYVDSHSGSKEV
+1658 KEYVDSHLVYDTNETIDFTSIMAEYIADTTKSGKIRPFTSNDTLLSAEAIKSIIDGNYKMFSFDAKIGENV
-1671 ISKTITGV
+1671 MRAYMPV
-1679 SDIANVTFTAEEWTK
+1679 SYLSSTSVMNYYTFKGQVTFFNNNVWNTIDVQMQIACNPTT
-1694 LKAGADLVFT
+1694 GA
-1704 YLTITFLTERVM
+1704 YI
-1716 NLLPNPLIQVDSI
+1716 NNPRFGFFKYTVE
-1729 FYKLHQVN
+1729 
-1737 FASDTSATQEGYMFV
+1737 TSF
-1752 AANSD
+1752 
-1757 GTAEVDK
+1757 
-1764 ILFLAIPI
+1764 
-1772 RYAYADIPVSNWY
+1772 
-1785 DSTEFSDYG
+1785 
-1794 YKLTLTYSGL
+1794 
-1804 SSQSI
+1804 
-1809 VDVYFSATDASSGN
+1809 
-1823 FAPFVTITT
+1823 
-1832 DEFTIYAKN
+1832 
-1841 KPTSAISFDV
+1841 
-1851 LITINYNN
+1851 

>member
-80 NNWNVYTLNINNN
+80 NNWNVYKININNN

-268 INALMTDVENIKN
+268 INSLMTDVENIKN

-292 STITSLVL
+292 STITALVL

-334 ESINNQL
+334 ENINNQL
-341 GSLSQRLTTSEND
+341 GSLSQRLTTAEND

-455 FVNTDNELIMYIWD
+455 FVNTENELVMYIWD

-523 NTVNSSINQVKKA
+523 ASVRTSIQETTAKIPTDLVDGNTENIGINLADGSGTSIGKGFGFGTINDQSILVNGNNTYGGFYLMEEINLSQYALANLTDQSKWTDIQSKIIPYFRKENIMDDPSGTIDQYEYDGQKQSGCLLTILGGAYWLTSRDYNASTQVGKYTFRSIQLNYSGIDQPSIVFTIDFSVKGKATLTNVTNPSIYVNLPYSITITPADATSGTLTENNYRSLSYNSSCLIKLNNEYYYLCSNGKIDDTLVYANIDYENTKKVNKFIVITKSTRA
-536 AKGKLTATI
+536 WVLVQTEDTPTSQGFVDATDLIPSGVNLYGNTTLGAWLDACAEKGYKM
-545 EIHPTDTV
+545 V
-553 LSDSDYALY
+553 YAF
-562 KQNPYGTTIVEVG
+562 QNFNESGKDNNVVYAIANLPPYNSTKPDWMCWFFKG
-575 VDIDVCYRCYRCF
+575 
-588 EDAFNLFIA
+588 A
-597 TGFISEGK
+597 TGVGTIKGYVYYRAREV
-605 IEALYFESTS
+605 FESSKFIWTEFEEHEYS
-615 PHTITR
+615 FG
-621 QTTKLDVPS
+621 S
-630 DVRDAV
+630 DNYSRKFDLKA
-636 NHSISINITLD
+636 ISYNKNNSTFSSGSENGTYTLD
-647 SNNNP
+647 M
-652 SWTDSEKEKF
+652 
-662 LNAIEV
+662 
-668 GNLNRVGLSF
+668 
-678 PYFGGIADVCATYNG
+678 YYN
-693 SFSFDD
+693 
-699 ESKSY
+699 
-704 IFSTSV
+704 
-710 VPDVAL
+710 
-716 EGNDFIPET
+716 
-725 LAITVL
+725 
-731 VNSDKTTK
+731 
-739 LVFWETDLRHE
+739 
-750 EREVK
+750 
-755 TITDIDFN
+755 TINCPT
-763 AEPGQQG
+763 E
-770 LISSD
+770 
-775 EASKITSAL
+775 ITSAL
-784 ASKSLVEIQVGNKL
+784 TELSSI
-798 YSFQSGRV
+798 
-806 IGSDSVSVDN
+806 
-816 IVYFCN
+816 
-822 VEKTDTDVVVN
+822 
-833 TLEIDTQN
+833 
-841 LTYIIT
+841 
-847 SKIIG
+847 
-852 SGDNNGFI
+852 
-860 DVTADFPTITSWNSK
+860 
-875 TIADFLNSCYEKGYK
+875 
-890 TVTFSFTIK
+890 
-899 QLNYTFYSFCSTL
+899 
-912 PSSFSRKPIWECLVT
+912 PSSISRCKKIWI
-927 NTPQISSGTGATFIA
+927 NS
-942 LCDPASSY
+942 
-950 DFGRFNF
+950 
-957 KNVSDEKITFGTKTH
+957 
-972 TSNIL
+972 TSN
-977 YEVAQT
+977 
-983 SSSYSP
+983 
-989 NAYTTRNSYLND
+989 
-1001 MYTLAL
+1001 
-1007 NCPDT
+1007 
-1012 IISSNTELT
+1012 
-1021 SIDATA
+1021 
-1027 FKLARKIYLQVNNS
+1027 
-1041 QTINGKKLQT
+1041 QTINGKALLSKGTMLYLNET
-1051 KGVELYANEMGT
+1051 KSTYIPDI
-1063 SKSQSQ
+1063 Q
-1069 TFTGGILRDADENEY
+1069 TFTGGILRDVDENEY

-1147 MQHVSGYLTFS
+1147 MQHISGYLTFS

-1200 ANLTKVQIGD
+1200 ADLTKVQIGD

-1448 MDPEDNDYFPPQYNT
+1448 TDPEDADYFPPQYNT

-1475 YNCTNNVIGLDFT
+1475 YNCANNIIGLDFT

-1520 LNCTNIYLSNIVMS
+1520 LNCSNIYISNIVMS

-1633 GCKTKSASSYTNWTA
+1633 GCKTKSASSYTNWTT

-1671 ISKTITGV
+1671 ISKAITGA
-1679 SDIANVTFTAEEWTK
+1679 SDIANITFTEVEWTK

-1704 YLTITFLTERVM
+1704 YSTVTYLAERVM
-1716 NLLPNPLIQVDSI
+1716 NLLPNPLVNNNNI

-1737 FASDTSATQEGYMFV
+1737 FAEDTDRAYEGYIYI
-1752 AANSD
+1752 AQNSD
-1757 GTAEVDK
+1757 GTAGVTK
-1764 ILFLAIPI
+1764 VVFLATPL
-1772 RYAYADIPVSNWY
+1772 RYSYSAISIDSWVE
-1785 DSTEFSDYG
+1785 STEVSGYG
-1794 YKLTLTYSGL
+1794 YSLTLDYSGITT
-1804 SSQSI
+1804 QTF
-1809 VDVYFSATDASSGN
+1809 VDVYFSIADANSGN
-1823 FAPFVTITT
+1823 FAPFVKTSV
-1832 DEFTIYAKN
+1832 DQFTIYAKA

-1851 LITINYNN
+1851 IINF

>member
-80 NNWNVYTLNINNN
+80 NNWNVYTLNINNS

-222 PILVKGK
+222 PILVNGK

-268 INALMTDVENIKN
+268 INSIMNDVENIKN
-281 ALGDTSQIPSG
+281 ALGNTSQIPSG

-308 LKNDVLDLGALIEQ
+308 LKNDVLDLGSLVEQ

-341 GSLSQRLTTSEND
+341 GSLSQRLTTTEND
-354 IVSLTNS
+354 IISLTNS

-366 SSVMENTESIASLQG
+366 SSVMANADNIASLQG

-430 HYKGDFISYEALVQA
+430 HYKGDFISYQALVQA

-455 FVNTDNELIMYIWD
+455 FVNTDNELVMYIWD

-523 NTVNSSINQVKKA
+523 ASIRTNIQETT
-536 AKGKLTATI
+536 AKI
-545 EIHPTDTV
+545 PTY
-553 LSDSDYALY
+553 LSDGNSNNVGINLADGSGISTGKGFGFGTINDQNILVNGNDTYGGFYLMEEINLSQYALAHFTDQS
-562 KQNPYGTTIVEVG
+562 KWA
-575 VDIDVCYRCYRCF
+575 DI
-588 EDAFNLFIA
+588 
-597 TGFISEGK
+597 
-605 IEALYFESTS
+605 
-615 PHTITR
+615 
-621 QTTKLDVPS
+621 Q
-630 DVRDAV
+630 
-636 NHSISINITLD
+636 
-647 SNNNP
+647 
-652 SWTDSEKEKF
+652 
-662 LNAIEV
+662 
-668 GNLNRVGLSF
+668 
-678 PYFGGIADVCATYNG
+678 
-693 SFSFDD
+693 
-699 ESKSY
+699 
-704 IFSTSV
+704 
-710 VPDVAL
+710 
-716 EGNDFIPET
+716 
-725 LAITVL
+725 
-731 VNSDKTTK
+731 
-739 LVFWETDLRHE
+739 
-750 EREVK
+750 
-755 TITDIDFN
+755 
-763 AEPGQQG
+763 
-770 LISSD
+770 
-775 EASKITSAL
+775 
-784 ASKSLVEIQVGNKL
+784 
-798 YSFQSGRV
+798 
-806 IGSDSVSVDN
+806 
-816 IVYFCN
+816 
-822 VEKTDTDVVVN
+822 
-833 TLEIDTQN
+833 
-841 LTYIIT
+841 
-847 SKIIG
+847 SKIIPYFRKENVMDDP
-852 SGDNNGFI
+852 SGTIDQYEYDGQKQSGCLLTILGGAYWLTSRDYNSSTQVGKYTFRSIQLNYSGIDQPSIVFTIDFSVKGKAILTNVTTPSIYVNLPYSITITPADATSGTLTENNYRSLSYNSSCLIKLNNEYYYLCSNGKIDDTLVYANIDYENTKKVNKFIVITKSTRAWVLIQSEDAPTSQGFV
-860 DVTADFPTITSWNSK
+860 DVTNEVPADLTSLNS
-875 TIADFLNSCYEKGYK
+875 DQFSNFLKSCYEKGYK
-890 TVTFSFTIK
+890 EITFSFGDSTTKYTVYCVSSRYQINEGKTAEWNLMVIK
-899 QLNYTFYSFCSTL
+899 NISGVKTSYFGSFDPNITSPNDRIGILDTKQYSLIASNAPNPTKICYSLQGQRTLDSYSLFNYTFALDMFYKNVTCPTTITSALTEISSI
-912 PSSFSRKPIWECLVT
+912 SSFDYC
-927 NTPQISSGTGATFIA
+927 
-942 LCDPASSY
+942 
-950 DFGRFNF
+950 
-957 KNVSDEKITFGTKTH
+957 
-972 TSNIL
+972 
-977 YEVAQT
+977 
-983 SSSYSP
+983 
-989 NAYTTRNSYLND
+989 
-1001 MYTLAL
+1001 
-1007 NCPDT
+1007 
-1012 IISSNTELT
+1012 
-1021 SIDATA
+1021 
-1027 FKLARKIYLQVNNS
+1027 RKIWLTCGSN
-1041 QTINGKKLQT
+1041 QTINGKTLLSKGTELYLNET
-1051 KGVELYANEMGT
+1051 KGSYSPT
-1063 SKSQSQ
+1063 PQ

-1102 IQKVVKITGLPETA
+1102 IQKVLKITGLSETA

-1147 MQHVSGYLTFS
+1147 TQHTSDYLTFS

-1166 HMTKCITITISAKT
+1166 HMTKCIAINISAKT
-1180 WVLTTQEVMPVIA
+1180 WVLTTQEVIPVIA

-1255 ATTSQPYTRETTNQF
+1255 ATTSQPYTKEANNQF

-1318 YWADTTGAG
+1318 YWADTTDAG

-1378 TTDNTDSRWTYTF
+1378 TTDNTDSLWTYTF
-1391 GAYVSSESKMY
+1391 GAYVSSETKMY

-1408 SKWSNDEGG
+1408 SKWGNDEGG

-1448 MDPEDNDYFPPQYNT
+1448 MDPENADYFPPQYNT

-1488 KNTLLGEAKHLHVGI
+1488 KNTLLGESGHLHVGI

-1520 LNCTNIYLSNIVMS
+1520 LNCSNIYLSNIVMS

-1581 YVEAGTNG
+1581 YVEEGTNG
-1589 FLSSTVAKIDI
+1589 FLSSAVAKIDI
-1600 YDSQMANN
+1600 YDSQMVNN

-1616 DTNDKLL
+1616 DSNDKLL
-1623 LMWQSDGRTQ
+1623 MLWQSDGRTQ
-1633 GCKTKSASSYTNWTA
+1633 GCKTKSVSSYTNWTTA
-1648 TDDSA
+1648 DDSA

-1658 KEYVDSHSGSKEV
+1658 KEYV
-1671 ISKTITGV
+1671 
-1679 SDIANVTFTAEEWTK
+1679 N
-1694 LKAGADLVFT
+1694 
-1704 YLTITFLTERVM
+1704 
-1716 NLLPNPLIQVDSI
+1716 NLII
-1729 FYKLHQVN
+1729 
-1737 FASDTSATQEGYMFV
+1737 
-1752 AANSD
+1752 NSLQ
-1757 GTAEVDK
+1757 G
-1764 ILFLAIPI
+1764 
-1772 RYAYADIPVSNWY
+1772 
-1785 DSTEFSDYG
+1785 DY
-1794 YKLTLTYSGL
+1794 
-1804 SSQSI
+1804 
-1809 VDVYFSATDASSGN
+1809 
-1823 FAPFVTITT
+1823 
-1832 DEFTIYAKN
+1832 
-1841 KPTSAISFDV
+1841 
-1851 LITINYNN
+1851 

>member
-17 TLYNKGSKNVL
+17 TLYNKGSKNIL

-80 NNWNVYTLNINNN
+80 NNWNVYTLNINNS

-109 FNVSDGKST
+109 FNVSDGNSA

-200 EIPETPDPN
+200 EIPETPDSN

-222 PILVKGK
+222 PILVNGK

-268 INALMTDVENIKN
+268 INAIMTDVENIKN
-281 ALGDTSQIPSG
+281 ALGNTSQIPSG

-308 LKNDVLDLGALIEQ
+308 LKNDVLDLGSLVEQ

-341 GSLSQRLTTSEND
+341 DSLSQRLTTAEND
-354 IVSLTNS
+354 IISLTNS

-366 SSVMENTESIASLQG
+366 SSVMANSDNIASLQG

-430 HYKGDFISYEALVQA
+430 HYKGDFISYQALVQA

-455 FVNTDNELIMYIWD
+455 FVNTDNELVMYIWD

-510 YTANGNKNIESEF
+510 YTTNGNKNIESEF
-523 NTVNSSINQVKKA
+523 NTVNSSINQVKEGVN
-536 AKGKLTATI
+536 GKLTATI
-545 EIHPTDTV
+545 NIQPTDTV

-562 KQNPYGTTIVEVG
+562 KQNTYGTTIVEVG
-575 VDIDVCYRCYRCF
+575 VDSDVCYRCF
-588 EDAFNLFIA
+588 EGSNNAFIA
-597 TGFISEGK
+597 TSFISDGYIK
-605 IEALYFESTS
+605 TITIDSSS

-621 QTTKLDVPS
+621 QTIKLDVPS
-630 DVRDAV
+630 DVRDTV
-636 NHSISINITLD
+636 NHSISIKITLD

-678 PYFGGIADVCATYNG
+678 PYSGGIADICATYNG
-693 SFSFDD
+693 SFSFNS
-699 ESKSY
+699 ESQAF
-704 IFSTSV
+704 IFSTAV
-710 VPDVAL
+710 IPDILFDGDDYYPAS
-716 EGNDFIPET
+716 

-739 LVFWETDLRHE
+739 LTFFETNLRHA

-755 TITDIDFN
+755 TIIDINFS

-770 LISSD
+770 IISSD

-784 ASKSLVEIQVGNKL
+784 LSKSLVEIQVGNKL

-806 IGSDSVSVDN
+806 IQGAGSVSLND
-816 IVYFCN
+816 IIYFSN
-822 VEKTDTDVVVN
+822 VEKTDTDVIIN
-833 TLEIDTQN
+833 TLKIDTQN

-847 SKIIG
+847 SSIIPKDRGFVNISSLIPSGGNIATSNKTLATLLDSAYDNGYTKVYAEQESSKSSFYAFASKPTTEGYKANWQGFFFYNESDTSNYECYFSYQYKTGTFNDNQINFLSSDRKRLTFMQGLLPSQSGNWYNAIMEAPQNTPSG
-852 SGDNNGFI
+852 SGIGISYIYLDMFGISF
-860 DVTADFPTITSWNSK
+860 TLPTITSAK
-875 TIADFLNSCYEKGYK
+875 QTIS
-890 TVTFSFTIK
+890 I
-899 QLNYTFYSFCSTL
+899 
-912 PSSFSRKPIWECLVT
+912 T
-927 NTPQISSGTGATFIA
+927 NLAQI
-942 LCDPASSY
+942 
-950 DFGRFNF
+950 F
-957 KNVSDEKITFGTKTH
+957 KNRKIVAVCKNATVGTH
-972 TSNIL
+972 T
-977 YEVAQT
+977 
-983 SSSYSP
+983 
-989 NAYTTRNSYLND
+989 
-1001 MYTLAL
+1001 
-1007 NCPDT
+1007 
-1012 IISSNTELT
+1012 IS
-1021 SIDATA
+1021 
-1027 FKLARKIYLQVNNS
+1027 
-1041 QTINGKKLQT
+1041 TINTTLYGTTGLENNGGMSYFT
-1051 KGVELYANEMGT
+1051 KFV
-1063 SKSQSQ
+1063 
-1069 TFTGGILRDADENEY
+1069 GGPIVDEVGNEY
-1084 EVSIRT
+1084 DLEIENLGTLYSQQLELRCIQRT
-1090 PYTGTTTYTLHI
+1090 
-1102 IQKVVKITGLPETA
+1102 VKITGLPDTA

-1147 MQHVSGYLTFS
+1147 MQYVSGYLTFS

-1166 HMTKCITITISAKT
+1166 HMTKCITINISAKT
-1180 WVLTTQEVMPVIA
+1180 WVLTTQEVIPVIA

-1200 ANLTKVQIGD
+1200 ANLTKVKIGD
-1210 VIYSI
+1210 VVYSI

-1255 ATTSQPYTRETTNQF
+1255 ATTSQPYTKEANNQF

-1378 TTDNTDSRWTYTF
+1378 TTDNTDSLWTYTF

-1448 MDPEDNDYFPPQYNT
+1448 MDPENVDYFPPQYNT
-1463 IGANNYENVFNG
+1463 IGANNYDNVFNG

-1488 KNTLLGEAKHLHVGI
+1488 KNTLLGQSGHLHVGI

-1508 VSDSYMTNVKFK
+1508 VSDSYMINVKFK
-1520 LNCTNIYLSNIVMS
+1520 LNCSNIYLSNIVMS

-1581 YVEAGTNG
+1581 YVEEGTNG
-1589 FLSSTVAKIDI
+1589 FLSSAVAKIDI
-1600 YDSQMANN
+1600 YDSQMVNN

-1616 DTNDKLL
+1616 DSNDKLL
-1623 LMWQSDGRTQ
+1623 MLWQSDGRTQ
-1633 GCKTKSASSYTNWTA
+1633 GCKTKSVSSYTNWTTA
-1648 TDDSA
+1648 DDSA

-1658 KEYVDSHSGSKEV
+1658 KEYVDSHSVYDTNETIDFTAIYAEV
-1671 ISKTITGV
+1671 LSGVNNNGKIRPFTNSDTLLSTEAIKAIIDGNYTQYSFNAKLGQKIMRAYMQLNYFIPSTPTLFYTFKGKITITDPSNPDV
-1679 SDIANVTFTAEEWTK
+1679 WVDIEVQMQIK
-1694 LKAGADLVFT
+1694 KD
-1704 YLTITFLTERVM
+1704 
-1716 NLLPNPLIQVDSI
+1716 
-1729 FYKLHQVN
+1729 
-1737 FASDTSATQEGYMFV
+1737 
-1752 AANSD
+1752 
-1757 GTAEVDK
+1757 EVDG
-1764 ILFLAIPI
+1764 
-1772 RYAYADIPVSNWY
+1772 
-1785 DSTEFSDYG
+1785 YG
-1794 YKLTLTYSGL
+1794 NVPGVGYFRMTR
-1804 SSQSI
+1804 
-1809 VDVYFSATDASSGN
+1809 VDV
-1823 FAPFVTITT
+1823 ITS
-1832 DEFTIYAKN
+1832 N
-1841 KPTSAISFDV
+1841 
-1851 LITINYNN
+1851 